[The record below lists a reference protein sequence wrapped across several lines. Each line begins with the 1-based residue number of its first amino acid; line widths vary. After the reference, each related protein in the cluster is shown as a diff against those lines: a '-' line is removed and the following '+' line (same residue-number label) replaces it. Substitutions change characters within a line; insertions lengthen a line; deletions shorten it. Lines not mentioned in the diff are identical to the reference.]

1 MTSPRFLVGIDL
13 GTTNTVVA
21 FCEIT
26 DNLEQSNVTLF
37 DIDQLIGPGEVVRKP
52 LLPSFRYH
60 PADGQISPSDLILP
74 WESVRTE
81 GDIDNVIVG
90 EWARELGAKVEGRQV
105 SSAKSWL
112 SHQAVDRRSEI
123 LPWAGAADVEK
134 VSPVTAS
141 ASYLNHIRQ
150 SWNYRHP
157 SNKLE
162 DQDVVVTVPASFD
175 ETARKL
181 TLEAAEQAGLGKI
194 VLLEEP
200 QAVCYDWY
208 ARHQHTASEELKT
221 LPLILVC
228 DVGGGTT
235 DLSLIEA
242 KFDSDELALDRI
254 GVGEHLMLG
263 GDNLD
268 LALAHLAE
276 QRFSQS
282 KKLNAANL
290 TKLIQQTRKAKEN
303 LLSANAPD
311 EVKIT
316 MLGSGSKLLGGTKS
330 VQLSK
335 QEVHQIALDGFFPL
349 SGFEEVP
356 DKRRSAVVEFGLPY
370 VADPAVSK
378 HIAEFL
384 TQHQQVSYAALNRA
398 NKLNLE
404 SNQDLESNQNL
415 ESNQYLEN
423 GEGTEKPA
431 IPVGLLLNGGVFNS
445 ELVTERITQLL
456 ENWKGTPITVLD
468 NPHPDWSVALG
479 AVAFGKARRGA
490 QLKIGGG
497 AARSYFLHLP
507 EKNKMGKA
515 LCLLAKGTE
524 EGHEIRLS
532 GRRFS
537 LTLGEPVKFNLLTS
551 THDSFGNTNSGSNA
565 SIQNGMMVDVDP
577 DIFAPLPPYISTLES
592 EGATLQANQKE
603 RVEVQLACQLTEVGT
618 LKMECVSTEDDSTE
632 NDSKRWKLEFE
643 VRNQQADDQE
653 NSSFHP
659 NLEECKTLISRIYSG
674 NKKSAEGKEIK
685 TLPKDLER
693 KLGKREEW
701 DFATLRQLFDAFS
714 QGRKRRRRSEQHE
727 KNWLRLAGFS
737 MRPGFGDPTD
747 SWRIEQIWSLYQ
759 QSIQFKNH
767 QGWTDWWVFWRRVAG
782 GLSQEQQE
790 TILADIAKYLHPG
803 AMKNPQSAKA
813 AQDMGYESMVRLS
826 ASLENLDVEDKV
838 LLATWYLSKA
848 MNHNQFEQAHWWA
861 LGRLASRTPLYGS
874 QHNAIPREQIEQ
886 WLPKLLELNWQKEQM
901 IAFAVVMMCRKTGDR
916 LFDVSDDYR
925 EQVRSKLKQ
934 SKVPESWISLV
945 EEVKE
950 LSESESKRVFGD
962 ALPSGLTL
970 ISS

>member
-1 MTSPRFLVGIDL
+1 MASPRFLVGIDL

-21 FCEIT
+21 YCEIT
-26 DNLEQSNVTLF
+26 DNLEQSEVSLF

-60 PADGQISPSDLILP
+60 PAVGQISPSDLTLP
-74 WESVRTE
+74 WENEPVS
-81 GDIDNVIVG
+81 GDISNVIVG

-112 SHQAVDRRSEI
+112 SHQAVDRSSDI
-123 LPWAGAADVEK
+123 LPWAGAQDVDK
-134 VSPVTAS
+134 VSPVIAS

-150 SWNYRHP
+150 AWNYRHP

-175 ETARKL
+175 EAARKL
-181 TLEAAEQAGLGKI
+181 TLEAAQLAGLKKI

-208 ARHQHTASEELKT
+208 ARHQQTAADELKE

-242 KFDSDELALDRI
+242 SFSSQDELALDRI

-276 QRFSQS
+276 SRFNQS
-282 KKLNAANL
+282 KKLTAASL

-303 LLSANAPD
+303 LLSASAPE

-330 VQLSK
+330 IGLSK

-349 SGFEEVP
+349 SDFSEVP

-378 HIAEFL
+378 HVAEFL
-384 TQHQQVSYAALNRA
+384 TQHQQVARAALGIEDD
-398 NKLNLE
+398 K
-404 SNQDLESNQNL
+404 QN
-415 ESNQYLEN
+415 
-423 GEGTEKPA
+423 A

-445 ELVTERITQLL
+445 ELVTERVTTLL
-456 ENWKGTPITVLD
+456 SDWRGAPVTVLD

-497 AARSYFLHLP
+497 AARSYFLHLQ

-537 LTLGEPVKFNLLTS
+537 LTLGEPVRFNLLTS
-551 THDSFGNTNSGSNA
+551 THDTLTNNTA
-565 SIQNGMMVDVDP
+565 IQNGVMVDVDP
-577 DIFAPLPPYISTLES
+577 DLFAPLPPYITTLEG
-592 EGATLQANQKE
+592 EGAELQANQKE

-618 LKMECVSTEDDSTE
+618 LKMECVSAED
-632 NDSKRWKLEFE
+632 DSKRWELEFE
-643 VRNQQADDQE
+643 VRNKQTDDSEQVKL
-653 NSSFHP
+653 HP
-659 NLEECKTLISRIYSG
+659 KLNECKELIARLYSG
-674 NKKSAEGKEIK
+674 NKKSAESKEIK
-685 TLPKDLER
+685 TLAKDLEK
-693 KLGKREEW
+693 KLGKRDEW
-701 DFATLRQLFDAFS
+701 DFTTLRQLFDTFA

-727 KNWLRLAGFS
+727 KNWLRLAGFAL
-737 MRPGFGDPTD
+737 RPGFGDPTD
-747 SWRIEQIWSLYQ
+747 SWRIEQVWGLYQ
-759 QSIQFKNH
+759 QNIQFKNH
-767 QGWTDWWVFWRRVAG
+767 QGWTDWWVFWRRIAG

-826 ASLENLDVEDKV
+826 ASLEHLEVEDKV
-838 LLATWYLSKA
+838 LLATWFLSKA
-848 MNHNQFEQAHWWA
+848 INHNQFEQAHWWA
-861 LGRLASRTPLYGS
+861 MGRLASRTPLYGS
-874 QHNAIPREQIEQ
+874 QHNVIPREQAEQ
-886 WLPKLLELNWQKEQM
+886 WLPKLLEQNWQKEPM
-901 IAFAVVMMCRKTGDR
+901 IAFAAVMICRKTGDR
-916 LFDVSDDYR
+916 LFDISDDYR
-925 EQVRSKLKQ
+925 EQVLAKLKQ
-934 SKVPESWISLV
+934 SKVPESWVSLV

-950 LSESESKRVFGD
+950 LSESESKRIFGD

-970 ISS
+970 VNN

>member
-1 MTSPRFLVGIDL
+1 MASPRFLVGIDL

-21 FCEIT
+21 YCEIT
-26 DNLEQSNVTLF
+26 DNLEQSEVSLF

-60 PADGQISPSDLILP
+60 PAQGQISPSDLTLP
-74 WESVRTE
+74 WENQPVS
-81 GDIDNVIVG
+81 GDINNVIVG

-112 SHQAVDRRSEI
+112 SHQAVDRSSDI
-123 LPWAGAADVEK
+123 LPWAGAQDVDK
-134 VSPVTAS
+134 VSPVIAS

-150 SWNYRHP
+150 AWNYRHP

-181 TLEAAEQAGLGKI
+181 TLEAADLAGLKKI

-208 ARHQHTASEELKT
+208 ARHQQTAADELKD

-242 KFDSDELALDRI
+242 KFKQSNGSESELALDRI

-276 QRFSQS
+276 SRFNQN
-282 KKLNAANL
+282 KKLTAASL

-303 LLSANAPD
+303 LLSSNAPE

-330 VQLSK
+330 IALSK

-349 SGFEEVP
+349 SEFNEVP

-378 HIAEFL
+378 HVADFL
-384 TQHQQVSYAALNRA
+384 TQHQQVSRSALGIEDE
-398 NKLNLE
+398 K
-404 SNQDLESNQNL
+404 QN
-415 ESNQYLEN
+415 
-423 GEGTEKPA
+423 A

-445 ELVTERITQLL
+445 DLVTERVTTLL
-456 ENWKGTPITVLD
+456 SDWRGAPVTVLD

-497 AARSYFLHLP
+497 AARSYFLHLQ

-537 LTLGEPVKFNLLTS
+537 LTLGEPVRFNLLTS
-551 THDSFGNTNSGSNA
+551 THDTLTNNTA
-565 SIQNGMMVDVDP
+565 IQNGVMVDVDP
-577 DIFAPLPPYISTLES
+577 DLFVPLPPYITTLEG
-592 EGATLQANQKE
+592 EGAELHANQKE

-618 LKMECVSTEDDSTE
+618 LKMECVSAEDDT
-632 NDSKRWKLEFE
+632 KRWALEFE
-643 VRNQQADDQE
+643 VRNKQADDNEDVQL
-653 NSSFHP
+653 HP
-659 NLEECKTLISRIYSG
+659 KLNECKELVARLYSG
-674 NKKSAEGKEIK
+674 NKKSADSKEIK
-685 TLPKDLER
+685 TLAKDLEK
-693 KLGKREEW
+693 KLGKRDEW
-701 DFATLRQLFDAFS
+701 DFTTLRQLFDAFA

-727 KNWLRLAGFS
+727 KNWLRLAGFAL
-737 MRPGFGDPTD
+737 RPGFGDPTD
-747 SWRIEQIWSLYQ
+747 SWRIEQIWGLYQ
-759 QSIQFKNH
+759 QNIQFKNH
-767 QGWTDWWVFWRRVAG
+767 QGWTDWWVFWRRIAG
-782 GLSQEQQE
+782 GLNQEQQE

-826 ASLENLDVEDKV
+826 ASLENLEVEDKV
-838 LLATWYLSKA
+838 LLATWFLSKA
-848 MNHNQFEQAHWWA
+848 INHNQFQQAHWWA
-861 LGRLASRTPLYGS
+861 MGRLASRTPLYGS
-874 QHNAIPREQIEQ
+874 QHSVIPREQAEQ
-886 WLPKLLELNWQKEQM
+886 WLPKLLEQNWQKEPM
-901 IAFAVVMMCRKTGDR
+901 IAFAAVMICRKTGDR
-916 LFDVSDDYR
+916 LFDISDDYR
-925 EQVRSKLKQ
+925 EKVLAKLKQ
-934 SKVPESWISLV
+934 SKVPESWVSLV

-950 LSESESKRVFGD
+950 LSDSESKRVFGD

-970 ISS
+970 VHH

>member
-1 MTSPRFLVGIDL
+1 MASPRFLVGIDL

-21 FCEIT
+21 YCEIT
-26 DNLEQSNVTLF
+26 DNLEQSEVSLF

-60 PADGQISPSDLILP
+60 PAVGQISPSDLTLP
-74 WESVRTE
+74 WDNEPVA
-81 GDIDNVIVG
+81 GDINNVIVG

-112 SHQAVDRRSEI
+112 SHQAVDRNSDI
-123 LPWAGAADVEK
+123 LPWAGAQDVDK
-134 VSPVTAS
+134 VSPVIAS

-150 SWNYRHP
+150 AWNYRHP

-181 TLEAAEQAGLGKI
+181 TLEAAELAGLKKI

-208 ARHQHTASEELKT
+208 ARHQQTAADELKD

-228 DVGGGTT
+228 DLGGGTT

-242 KFDSDELALDRI
+242 KFTHDDLALDRI

-276 QRFSQS
+276 SRFNQN
-282 KKLNAANL
+282 KKLTAASL

-303 LLSANAPD
+303 LLSASAPD

-330 VQLSK
+330 IALSK

-349 SGFEEVP
+349 SDFSEVP

-378 HIAEFL
+378 HVAEFL
-384 TQHQQVSYAALNRA
+384 TQHQQVSRAALGIEDD
-398 NKLNLE
+398 K
-404 SNQDLESNQNL
+404 QN
-415 ESNQYLEN
+415 
-423 GEGTEKPA
+423 A

-445 ELVTERITQLL
+445 DLVTERVTTLL
-456 ENWKGTPITVLD
+456 TDWRGAPVTVLD

-497 AARSYFLHLP
+497 AARSYFLHLQ

-537 LTLGEPVKFNLLTS
+537 LTLGEPVRFNLLTS
-551 THDSFGNTNSGSNA
+551 THDTLTNNTA
-565 SIQNGMMVDVDP
+565 IQNGVMVDVDP
-577 DIFAPLPPYISTLES
+577 DLFAPLPPYITTLEG
-592 EGATLQANQKE
+592 EGAELQANQKE

-618 LKMECVSTEDDSTE
+618 LKMECVSAEDDK
-632 NDSKRWKLEFE
+632 KRWELEFE
-643 VRNQQADDQE
+643 VRNKQADDGEEIQL
-653 NSSFHP
+653 HP
-659 NLEECKTLISRIYSG
+659 RLNECKELIARLYSG

-685 TLPKDLER
+685 TLAKDLEK
-693 KLGKREEW
+693 KLGKRDEW
-701 DFATLRQLFDAFS
+701 DFTTLRQLFDTFA

-727 KNWLRLAGFS
+727 KNWLRLAGFAL
-737 MRPGFGDPTD
+737 RPGFGDPTD
-747 SWRIEQIWSLYQ
+747 SWRIEQVWGLYQ
-759 QSIQFKNH
+759 QNIQFKNH
-767 QGWTDWWVFWRRVAG
+767 QGWTDWWVFWRRIAG

-813 AQDMGYESMVRLS
+813 AQEMGYESMVRLS
-826 ASLENLDVEDKV
+826 ASLEHLEVEDKV
-838 LLATWYLSKA
+838 LLATWFLSKA
-848 MNHNQFEQAHWWA
+848 INQNQFEQAHWWA
-861 LGRLASRTPLYGS
+861 MGRLASRTPLYGS
-874 QHNAIPREQIEQ
+874 QHNVIPREQAEQ
-886 WLPKLLELNWQKEQM
+886 WLPKLLEQNWLKEPM
-901 IAFAVVMMCRKTGDR
+901 IAFAAVMICRKTGDR
-916 LFDVSDDYR
+916 LFDISDDYR
-925 EQVRSKLKQ
+925 EQVLTKLKQ
-934 SKVPESWISLV
+934 SKVPESWVSLV

-970 ISS
+970 VHH

>member
-1 MTSPRFLVGIDL
+1 MASPRFLVGIDL

-21 FCEIT
+21 YCEIT
-26 DNLEQSNVTLF
+26 DNLEQSEVSLF

-60 PADGQISPSDLILP
+60 PAVGQISPSDLTLP
-74 WESVRTE
+74 WDNEPVA
-81 GDIDNVIVG
+81 GDINNVIVG

-112 SHQAVDRRSEI
+112 SHQAVDRNSDI
-123 LPWAGAADVEK
+123 LPWAGAQDVDK
-134 VSPVTAS
+134 VSPVIAS

-150 SWNYRHP
+150 AWNYRHP

-181 TLEAAEQAGLGKI
+181 TLEAAELAGLKKI

-208 ARHQHTASEELKT
+208 ARHQQTAADELKD

-242 KFDSDELALDRI
+242 KFTHDDLALDRI

-276 QRFSQS
+276 SRFSQN
-282 KKLNAANL
+282 KKLTAASL

-303 LLSANAPD
+303 LLSTSAPD

-330 VQLSK
+330 IALSK

-349 SGFEEVP
+349 SDFSEVP

-378 HIAEFL
+378 HVAEFL
-384 TQHQQVSYAALNRA
+384 TQHQQVSRAALGIEDD
-398 NKLNLE
+398 K
-404 SNQDLESNQNL
+404 QN
-415 ESNQYLEN
+415 
-423 GEGTEKPA
+423 A

-445 ELVTERITQLL
+445 DLVTERVTTLL
-456 ENWKGTPITVLD
+456 SDWRGAPVTVLD

-497 AARSYFLHLP
+497 AARSYFLHLQ

-537 LTLGEPVKFNLLTS
+537 LTLGEPVRFNLLTS
-551 THDSFGNTNSGSNA
+551 THDTLTNNTA
-565 SIQNGMMVDVDP
+565 IQNGVMIDVDP
-577 DIFAPLPPYISTLES
+577 DLFAPLPPYITTLEG
-592 EGATLQANQKE
+592 EGAELQANQKE

-618 LKMECVSTEDDSTE
+618 LKMECVSAEDDK
-632 NDSKRWKLEFE
+632 KRWELEFE
-643 VRNQQADDQE
+643 VRNKQADDGEEIQL
-653 NSSFHP
+653 HP
-659 NLEECKTLISRIYSG
+659 RLNECKELIARLYSG
-674 NKKSAEGKEIK
+674 NKKSAEGNEIK
-685 TLPKDLER
+685 TLAKDLEK
-693 KLGKREEW
+693 KLGKRDEW
-701 DFATLRQLFDAFS
+701 DFTTLRQLFDTFA

-727 KNWLRLAGFS
+727 KNWLRLAGFAL
-737 MRPGFGDPTD
+737 RPGFGDPTD
-747 SWRIEQIWSLYQ
+747 SWRIEQVWGLYQ
-759 QSIQFKNH
+759 QNIQFKNH
-767 QGWTDWWVFWRRVAG
+767 QGWTDWWVFWRRIAG

-813 AQDMGYESMVRLS
+813 AQEMGYESMVRLS
-826 ASLENLDVEDKV
+826 ASLEHLEVEDKV
-838 LLATWYLSKA
+838 LLATWFLSKA
-848 MNHNQFEQAHWWA
+848 INQNQFEQAHWWA
-861 LGRLASRTPLYGS
+861 MGRLASRTPLYGS
-874 QHNAIPREQIEQ
+874 QHNVIPREQAEQ
-886 WLPKLLELNWQKEQM
+886 WLPKLLEQNWLKEPM
-901 IAFAVVMMCRKTGDR
+901 IAFAAVMICRKTGDR
-916 LFDVSDDYR
+916 LFDISDDYR
-925 EQVRSKLKQ
+925 EQVLTKLKQ
-934 SKVPESWISLV
+934 SKVPESWVSLV

-970 ISS
+970 VHH

>member
-1 MTSPRFLVGIDL
+1 MASPRFLVGIDL

-26 DNLEQSNVTLF
+26 DDLQQSKVSLF

-60 PADGQISPSDLILP
+60 PAEGQISPNDLTLP
-74 WESVRTE
+74 WDNQPVE
-81 GDIDNVIVG
+81 GDIKHLIVG

-112 SHQAVDRRSEI
+112 SHQAVDRNSDI
-123 LPWAGAADVEK
+123 LPWAGASDVDK
-134 VSPVTAS
+134 VSPVIAS

-150 SWNYRHP
+150 AWNYRNP

-162 DQDVVVTVPASFD
+162 DQEVVVTVPASFD

-181 TLEAAEQAGLGKI
+181 TLEAAQLAGLHKI

-208 ARHQHTASEELKT
+208 ARHQQTAADELKD

-242 KFDSDELALDRI
+242 KFNQDELALDRI

-276 QRFSQS
+276 SRFSQS
-282 KKLNAANL
+282 KKLNAASL
-290 TKLIQQTRKAKEN
+290 TKLIQQTRKAKEQ
-303 LLSANAPD
+303 LLSSGAPD

-330 VQLSK
+330 IGLTK

-349 SGFEEVP
+349 SDFSQTP

-378 HIAEFL
+378 HVAEFL
-384 TQHQQVSYAALNRA
+384 GLHQQVSYAALGQ
-398 NKLNLE
+398 E
-404 SNQDLESNQNL
+404 DTS
-415 ESNQYLEN
+415 
-423 GEGTEKPA
+423 KPA
-431 IPVGLLLNGGVFNS
+431 IPVGILLNGGVFNS
-445 ELVTERITQLL
+445 DLVTERVTQLL
-456 ENWKGTPITVLD
+456 GNWRGAPVTVLD

-497 AARSYFLHLP
+497 AARSYFLHLQ

-537 LTLGEPVKFNLLTS
+537 LTLGEPVRFNLLTS
-551 THDSFGNTNSGSNA
+551 THDTLTNDA
-565 SIQNGMMVDVDP
+565 QIQNGVIVDVDP
-577 DIFAPLPPYISTLES
+577 DIFAPLPPYISTLEG
-592 EGATLQANQKE
+592 EGAELQANQKE

-618 LKMECVSTEDDSTE
+618 LKMECVSVDD
-632 NDSKRWKLEFE
+632 DAKRWALEFE
-643 VRNQQADDQE
+643 VRNQKAEQSEEEMLSPRLA
-653 NSSFHP
+653 
-659 NLEECKTLISRIYSG
+659 ECKELITRIYSG
-674 NKKSAEGKEIK
+674 NKKSADSKEIK
-685 TLPKDLER
+685 TLAKDLEK
-693 KLGKREEW
+693 KLGKRDEW
-701 DFATLRQLFDAFS
+701 DFATLRHLFDAFA

-737 MRPGFGDPTD
+737 LRPGFGDATD
-747 SWRIEQIWSLYQ
+747 SWRIEQVWGLYQ
-759 QSIQFKNH
+759 QNIQFKNH
-767 QGWTDWWVFWRRVAG
+767 QGWTDWWVFWRRIAG
-782 GLSQEQQE
+782 GLNQEQQE

-813 AQDMGYESMVRLS
+813 AQEMGYESMVRLA
-826 ASLENLDVEDKV
+826 ASLEHLEVEDKV
-838 LLATWYLSKA
+838 LLSSWFLNKA
-848 MNHNQFEQAHWWA
+848 LNSNQFEQAHWWA

-874 QHNAIPREQIEQ
+874 QHNVIPREQAEQ
-886 WLPKLLELNWQKEQM
+886 WLPKLLDKNWQKEPM
-901 IAFAVVMMCRKTGDR
+901 IAFAAVMICRKTGDR
-916 LFDVSDDYR
+916 LFDISDEYR
-925 EQVRSKLKQ
+925 VQVLEKLKQ
-934 SKVPESWISLV
+934 SKVSPSWITLV
-945 EEVKE
+945 EEVSE

-970 ISS
+970 VNH

>member
-1 MTSPRFLVGIDL
+1 MASPRFLVGIDL

-21 FCEIT
+21 YCEIT
-26 DNLEQSNVTLF
+26 DNLEQSEVSLF

-60 PADGQISPSDLILP
+60 PAVGQISPSDLTLP
-74 WESVRTE
+74 WENEPVS
-81 GDIDNVIVG
+81 GDISNVIVG

-112 SHQAVDRRSEI
+112 SHQAVDRSSDI
-123 LPWAGAADVEK
+123 LPWAGAQDVDK
-134 VSPVTAS
+134 VSPVIAS

-150 SWNYRHP
+150 AWNYRHP

-181 TLEAAEQAGLGKI
+181 TLEAAELAGLKKI

-208 ARHQHTASEELKT
+208 ARHQQTAADELKE

-242 KFDSDELALDRI
+242 SFSSQNELALDRI

-276 QRFSQS
+276 SRLSQNKGEQS
-282 KKLNAANL
+282 KKLTAASL

-303 LLSANAPD
+303 LLSASAPE

-330 VQLSK
+330 IGLSK

-349 SGFEEVP
+349 SDFSEVP

-378 HIAEFL
+378 HVAEFL
-384 TQHQQVSYAALNRA
+384 TQHQQVSRAALGIEDD
-398 NKLNLE
+398 K
-404 SNQDLESNQNL
+404 QN
-415 ESNQYLEN
+415 
-423 GEGTEKPA
+423 A

-445 ELVTERITQLL
+445 ELVTERVTTLL
-456 ENWKGTPITVLD
+456 SDWRGAPVTVLD

-497 AARSYFLHLP
+497 AARSYFLHLQ

-537 LTLGEPVKFNLLTS
+537 LTLGEPVRFNLLTS
-551 THDSFGNTNSGSNA
+551 THDTLTNNTA
-565 SIQNGMMVDVDP
+565 IQNGVMVDVDP
-577 DIFAPLPPYISTLES
+577 DLFAPLPPYITTLEG
-592 EGATLQANQKE
+592 EGAELQANQKE

-618 LKMECVSTEDDSTE
+618 LKMECVSAED
-632 NDSKRWKLEFE
+632 DSKRWELEFE
-643 VRNQQADDQE
+643 VRNKQTDDSEQVKL
-653 NSSFHP
+653 HP
-659 NLEECKTLISRIYSG
+659 KLNECKELIARLYSG
-674 NKKSAEGKEIK
+674 NKKSAESKEIK
-685 TLPKDLER
+685 TLAKDLEK
-693 KLGKREEW
+693 KLGKRDEW
-701 DFATLRQLFDAFS
+701 DFTTLRQLFDTFA

-727 KNWLRLAGFS
+727 KNWLRLAGFAL
-737 MRPGFGDPTD
+737 RPGFGDPTD
-747 SWRIEQIWSLYQ
+747 SWRIEQVWGLYQ
-759 QSIQFKNH
+759 QNIQFKNH
-767 QGWTDWWVFWRRVAG
+767 QGWTDWWVFWRRIAG

-813 AQDMGYESMVRLS
+813 AQDMGYESMVRLA
-826 ASLENLDVEDKV
+826 ASLEHLEVEDKV
-838 LLATWYLSKA
+838 LLATWFLSKA
-848 MNHNQFEQAHWWA
+848 INHNQFEQAHWWA
-861 LGRLASRTPLYGS
+861 MGRLASRTPLYGS
-874 QHNAIPREQIEQ
+874 QHNVIPREQAEQ
-886 WLPKLLELNWQKEQM
+886 WLPKLLEQNWQKEPM
-901 IAFAVVMMCRKTGDR
+901 IAFAAVMICRKTGDR
-916 LFDVSDDYR
+916 LFDISDDYR
-925 EQVRSKLKQ
+925 EQVLAKLKQ
-934 SKVPESWISLV
+934 SKVPESWVSLV

-950 LSESESKRVFGD
+950 LSESESKRIFGD

-970 ISS
+970 VNN

>member
-1 MTSPRFLVGIDL
+1 MASPRFLVGIDL

-21 FCEIT
+21 YCEIT
-26 DNLEQSNVTLF
+26 DNLEQSEVSLF

-60 PADGQISPSDLILP
+60 PAVGQISPSDLTLP
-74 WESVRTE
+74 WENEPVS
-81 GDIDNVIVG
+81 GDISNVIVG

-112 SHQAVDRRSEI
+112 SHQAVDRSSDI
-123 LPWAGAADVEK
+123 LPWAGAQDVDK
-134 VSPVTAS
+134 VSPVIAS
-141 ASYLNHIRQ
+141 ASYLNHVRQ
-150 SWNYRHP
+150 AWNYRHP

-181 TLEAAEQAGLGKI
+181 TLEAAELAGLKKI

-208 ARHQHTASEELKT
+208 ARHQQTAADELKE

-242 KFDSDELALDRI
+242 KYHNDELALDRI

-276 QRFSQS
+276 SRFNQS
-282 KKLNAANL
+282 KKLTAASL
-290 TKLIQQTRKAKEN
+290 TKLIQQTRKAKED
-303 LLSANAPD
+303 LLSVSAPD

-330 VQLSK
+330 IGLSK

-349 SGFEEVP
+349 SDFSEVP
-356 DKRRSAVVEFGLPY
+356 DKRRSAMVEFGLPY

-378 HIAEFL
+378 HVAEFL
-384 TQHQQVSYAALNRA
+384 NQHQQVSYSALG
-398 NKLNLE
+398 LE
-404 SNQDLESNQNL
+404 DTS
-415 ESNQYLEN
+415 
-423 GEGTEKPA
+423 TPA
-431 IPVGLLLNGGVFNS
+431 VPVGLLLNGGVFNS
-445 ELVTERITQLL
+445 ELVTERVTTLL
-456 ENWKGTPITVLD
+456 GNWRGAPVTVLD

-497 AARSYFLHLP
+497 AARSYFLHLQ

-515 LCLLAKGTE
+515 LCLLAKGTD

-537 LTLGEPVKFNLLTS
+537 LTLGEPVRFNLLTS
-551 THDSFGNTNSGSNA
+551 THDTLTHNTE
-565 SIQNGMMVDVDP
+565 IQNGVMVEVDP
-577 DIFAPLPPYISTLES
+577 DIFSPLPPYISTLES
-592 EGATLQANQKE
+592 EGTDLQANQKE

-618 LKMECVSTEDDSTE
+618 LKMECVSVEDD
-632 NDSKRWKLEFE
+632 NKRWELEFE
-643 VRNQQADDQE
+643 VRNQQADETEQE
-653 NSSFHP
+653 QLHP
-659 NLEECKTLISRIYSG
+659 RLTESKELISRLYSG
-674 NKKSAEGKEIK
+674 NKKSADAKEIK
-685 TLPKDLER
+685 TLAKDLER
-693 KLGKREEW
+693 KLGKRDDW
-701 DFATLRQLFDAFS
+701 DFTTLRHLFDAFA
-714 QGRKRRRRSEQHE
+714 QGRKRRRRSEAHE

-737 MRPGFGDPTD
+737 LRPGFGDATD
-747 SWRIEQIWSLYQ
+747 SWRIEQVWGLYQ
-759 QSIQFKNH
+759 QGIQFKNH
-767 QGWTDWWVFWRRVAG
+767 QGWTDWWVFWRRIAG

-790 TILADIAKYLHPG
+790 TLLADIAKYLHPG

-826 ASLENLDVEDKV
+826 ASLEHLEVEDKV
-838 LLATWYLSKA
+838 LLASWFLSKA
-848 MNHNQFEQAHWWA
+848 INHNQFEQAHWWA

-874 QHNAIPREQIEQ
+874 QHSVIPREQAEQ
-886 WLPKLLELNWQKEQM
+886 WLPKLLEQNWLKEPM
-901 IAFAVVMMCRKTGDR
+901 IAFAAVMICRKTGDR
-916 LFDVSDDYR
+916 LFDISDDYR
-925 EQVRSKLKQ
+925 EQVLTKLKQ
-934 SKVPESWISLV
+934 SKVPESWVSLV

-970 ISS
+970 VHN

>member
-1 MTSPRFLVGIDL
+1 MASPSFLVGIDL

-21 FCEIT
+21 YCEIT
-26 DNLEQSNVTLF
+26 DNLEQSEVSLF
-37 DIDQLIGPGEVVRKP
+37 EIDQLIGPGEVVRKP

-60 PADGQISPSDLILP
+60 PAPGQISPSDLTLP
-74 WESVRTE
+74 WEIQPVS
-81 GDIDNVIVG
+81 GDIKNVIVG

-112 SHQAVDRRSEI
+112 SHQAVDRSSDI
-123 LPWAGAADVEK
+123 LPWAGAHDVDK
-134 VSPVTAS
+134 VSPVIAS

-150 SWNYRHP
+150 AWNYRHP

-181 TLEAAEQAGLGKI
+181 TLEAAELAGLNKI

-208 ARHQHTASEELKT
+208 ARHQQTAADELRE

-242 KFDSDELALDRI
+242 KFKNDELALDRI

-276 QRFSQS
+276 SRFNQN
-282 KKLNAANL
+282 KKLTAASL

-303 LLSANAPD
+303 LLSSNAPE

-330 VQLSK
+330 IGLSK

-349 SGFEEVP
+349 SEFNEVP

-378 HIAEFL
+378 HVAEFL
-384 TQHQQVSYAALNRA
+384 SQHQQVSRAALGIA
-398 NKLNLE
+398 DDK
-404 SNQDLESNQNL
+404 QN
-415 ESNQYLEN
+415 
-423 GEGTEKPA
+423 A

-445 ELVTERITQLL
+445 DLVTDRVTTLL
-456 ENWKGTPITVLD
+456 SDWRGAPITVLD

-497 AARSYFLHLP
+497 AARSYFLHLQ

-537 LTLGEPVKFNLLTS
+537 LTLGEPVRFNLLTS
-551 THDSFGNTNSGSNA
+551 THDTLTNNTA
-565 SIQNGMMVDVDP
+565 IQNGVMVDVDP
-577 DIFAPLPPYISTLES
+577 DLFVPLPPYITTLEG
-592 EGATLQANQKE
+592 EGAELHANQKE

-618 LKMECVSTEDDSTE
+618 LKMECVSAED
-632 NDSKRWKLEFE
+632 DSKRWGLEFE
-643 VRNQQADDQE
+643 VRNKQADDNEEVQL
-653 NSSFHP
+653 HP
-659 NLEECKTLISRIYSG
+659 KLNECKELIARLYSG
-674 NKKSAEGKEIK
+674 NKKSADSKEIK
-685 TLPKDLER
+685 TLAKDLEK
-693 KLGKREEW
+693 KLGKRDEW
-701 DFATLRQLFDAFS
+701 DFTTLRQLFDAFA
-714 QGRKRRRRSEQHE
+714 QGRKRRRRSEPHE

-737 MRPGFGDPTD
+737 LRPGFGDPTD
-747 SWRIEQIWSLYQ
+747 SWRIEQVWGLYQ
-759 QSIQFKNH
+759 QNIQFKNH
-767 QGWTDWWVFWRRVAG
+767 QGWTDWWVFWRRIAG

-826 ASLENLDVEDKV
+826 ASLEHLEVEDKV
-838 LLATWYLSKA
+838 LLATWFLSKA
-848 MNHNQFEQAHWWA
+848 VNHNQFQQAHWWA
-861 LGRLASRTPLYGS
+861 MGRLASRTPLYGS
-874 QHNAIPREQIEQ
+874 QHNVIPREQAEQ
-886 WLPKLLELNWQKEQM
+886 WLPKLLEQNWQKEPM
-901 IAFAVVMMCRKTGDR
+901 IAFAAVMICRKTGDR
-916 LFDVSDDYR
+916 LFDISDDYR
-925 EQVRSKLKQ
+925 KQVLNKLKQ
-934 SKVPESWISLV
+934 SKVPDSWVSLV

-962 ALPSGLTL
+962 ALPSGLSL
-970 ISS
+970 VHH

>member
-1 MTSPRFLVGIDL
+1 MASPRFLVGIDL

-21 FCEIT
+21 YCEIT
-26 DNLEQSNVTLF
+26 DNLEQSEVSLF

-60 PADGQISPSDLILP
+60 PAVGQISPSDLTLP
-74 WESVRTE
+74 WENEPVS
-81 GDIDNVIVG
+81 GDISNVIVG

-112 SHQAVDRRSEI
+112 SHQAVDRSSDI
-123 LPWAGAADVEK
+123 LPWAGAQDVDK
-134 VSPVTAS
+134 VSPVIAS

-150 SWNYRHP
+150 AWNYRHP

-181 TLEAAEQAGLGKI
+181 TLEAAQLAGLKKI

-208 ARHQHTASEELKT
+208 ARHQQTAADELKE

-242 KFDSDELALDRI
+242 SFSSQDELALDRI

-276 QRFSQS
+276 SRFNQS
-282 KKLNAANL
+282 KKLTAASL

-303 LLSANAPD
+303 LLSASAPE

-330 VQLSK
+330 IGLSK

-349 SGFEEVP
+349 SDFSEVP

-378 HIAEFL
+378 HVAEFL
-384 TQHQQVSYAALNRA
+384 TQHQQVARAALGIEDD
-398 NKLNLE
+398 K
-404 SNQDLESNQNL
+404 QN
-415 ESNQYLEN
+415 
-423 GEGTEKPA
+423 A

-445 ELVTERITQLL
+445 ELVTERVTTLL
-456 ENWKGTPITVLD
+456 SDWRGAPVTVLD

-497 AARSYFLHLP
+497 AARSYFLHLQ

-537 LTLGEPVKFNLLTS
+537 LTLGEPVRFNLLTS
-551 THDSFGNTNSGSNA
+551 THDTLTNNTA
-565 SIQNGMMVDVDP
+565 IQNGVMVDVDP
-577 DIFAPLPPYISTLES
+577 DLFAPLPPYITTLEG
-592 EGATLQANQKE
+592 EGAELQANQKE

-618 LKMECVSTEDDSTE
+618 LKMECVSAED
-632 NDSKRWKLEFE
+632 DSKRWELEFE
-643 VRNQQADDQE
+643 VRNKQADDSEQVKL
-653 NSSFHP
+653 HP
-659 NLEECKTLISRIYSG
+659 KLNECKELIARLYSG
-674 NKKSAEGKEIK
+674 NKKSAESKEIK
-685 TLPKDLER
+685 TLAKDLEK
-693 KLGKREEW
+693 KLGKRDEW
-701 DFATLRQLFDAFS
+701 DFTTLRQLFDTFA

-727 KNWLRLAGFS
+727 KNWLRLAGFAL
-737 MRPGFGDPTD
+737 RPGFGDPTD
-747 SWRIEQIWSLYQ
+747 SWRIEQVWGLYQ
-759 QSIQFKNH
+759 QNIQFKNH
-767 QGWTDWWVFWRRVAG
+767 QGWTDWWVFWRRIAG

-803 AMKNPQSAKA
+803 AMKNPQSAKT
-813 AQDMGYESMVRLS
+813 AQDMGYESMVRLA
-826 ASLENLDVEDKV
+826 ASLEHLEVEDKV
-838 LLATWYLSKA
+838 LLATWFLSKA
-848 MNHNQFEQAHWWA
+848 INHNQFEQAHWWA
-861 LGRLASRTPLYGS
+861 MGRLASRTPLYGS
-874 QHNAIPREQIEQ
+874 QHNVIPREQAEQ
-886 WLPKLLELNWQKEQM
+886 WLPKLLEQNWQKEPM
-901 IAFAVVMMCRKTGDR
+901 IAFAAVMICRKTGDR
-916 LFDVSDDYR
+916 LFDISDDYR
-925 EQVRSKLKQ
+925 EQVLAKLKQ
-934 SKVPESWISLV
+934 SKVPESWVSLV

-950 LSESESKRVFGD
+950 LSESESKRIFGD

-970 ISS
+970 VNN

>member
-1 MTSPRFLVGIDL
+1 MASPRFLVGIDL

-21 FCEIT
+21 YCEIT
-26 DNLEQSNVTLF
+26 DNLEQSKVSLF

-60 PADGQISPSDLILP
+60 PAQGQISSSDLTLP
-74 WESVRTE
+74 WESQPVS
-81 GDIDNVIVG
+81 GDIKNVIVG

-112 SHQAVDRRSEI
+112 SHQAVDRSSDI
-123 LPWAGAADVEK
+123 LPWAGAQDVDK
-134 VSPVTAS
+134 VSPVIAS

-150 SWNYRHP
+150 AWNYRHP

-181 TLEAAEQAGLGKI
+181 TLEAAKLAGLNKI

-208 ARHQHTASEELKT
+208 ARHQQTAADELKD

-242 KFDSDELALDRI
+242 KFKQNNGSESELALDRI

-276 QRFSQS
+276 SRFNQN
-282 KKLNAANL
+282 KKLTAASL

-303 LLSANAPD
+303 LLSSNAPE

-330 VQLSK
+330 IALSK

-349 SGFEEVP
+349 SEFNEVP

-378 HIAEFL
+378 HVAEFL
-384 TQHQQVSYAALNRA
+384 TQHQQVSRSALGIEDE
-398 NKLNLE
+398 K
-404 SNQDLESNQNL
+404 QN
-415 ESNQYLEN
+415 
-423 GEGTEKPA
+423 A

-445 ELVTERITQLL
+445 DLVTERVTTLL
-456 ENWKGTPITVLD
+456 SDWRGAPVTVLD

-497 AARSYFLHLP
+497 AARSYFLHLQ

-537 LTLGEPVKFNLLTS
+537 LTLGEPVRFNLLTS
-551 THDSFGNTNSGSNA
+551 THDTLTNNTA
-565 SIQNGMMVDVDP
+565 IQNGVMVDVDP
-577 DIFAPLPPYISTLES
+577 DLFVPLPPYITTLEG
-592 EGATLQANQKE
+592 EGAELHANQKE

-618 LKMECVSTEDDSTE
+618 LKMECVSAEDDT
-632 NDSKRWKLEFE
+632 KRWALEFE
-643 VRNQQADDQE
+643 VRNKQADDNEDVQL
-653 NSSFHP
+653 HP
-659 NLEECKTLISRIYSG
+659 KLNECKELVARLYSG
-674 NKKSAEGKEIK
+674 NKKSADSKEIK
-685 TLPKDLER
+685 TLAKDLEK
-693 KLGKREEW
+693 KLGKRDEW
-701 DFATLRQLFDAFS
+701 DFTTLRQLFDVFA

-727 KNWLRLAGFS
+727 KNWLRLAGFAL
-737 MRPGFGDPTD
+737 RPGFGDPTD
-747 SWRIEQIWSLYQ
+747 SWRIEQIWGLYQ
-759 QSIQFKNH
+759 QNIQFKNH
-767 QGWTDWWVFWRRVAG
+767 QGWTDWWVFWRRIAG
-782 GLSQEQQE
+782 GLNQEQQE

-826 ASLENLDVEDKV
+826 ASLENLEVEDKV
-838 LLATWYLSKA
+838 LLATWFLSKA
-848 MNHNQFEQAHWWA
+848 INHNQFQQAHWWA
-861 LGRLASRTPLYGS
+861 MGRLASRTPLYGS
-874 QHNAIPREQIEQ
+874 QHSVIPREQAEQ
-886 WLPKLLELNWQKEQM
+886 WLPKLLEQNWQKEPM
-901 IAFAVVMMCRKTGDR
+901 IAFAAVMICRKTGDR
-916 LFDVSDDYR
+916 LFDISDDYR
-925 EQVRSKLKQ
+925 EQVLAKLKQ
-934 SKVPESWISLV
+934 SKVPESWVSLV

-950 LSESESKRVFGD
+950 LSDSESKRVFGD

-970 ISS
+970 VHH

>member
-1 MTSPRFLVGIDL
+1 MASPRFLVGIDL

-21 FCEIT
+21 YCEIT
-26 DNLEQSNVTLF
+26 DNLEQSEVSLF

-60 PADGQISPSDLILP
+60 PAVGQISPSDLTLP
-74 WESVRTE
+74 WDNEPVA
-81 GDIDNVIVG
+81 GDINNVIVG

-112 SHQAVDRRSEI
+112 SHQAVDRNSDI
-123 LPWAGAADVEK
+123 LPWAGAQDVDK
-134 VSPVTAS
+134 VSPVIAS

-150 SWNYRHP
+150 AWNYRHP

-181 TLEAAEQAGLGKI
+181 TLEAAELAGLKKI

-208 ARHQHTASEELKT
+208 ARHQQTAADELKD

-242 KFDSDELALDRI
+242 KFTNSDLALDRI

-276 QRFSQS
+276 SRFNQN
-282 KKLNAANL
+282 KKLTAASL

-303 LLSANAPD
+303 LLSASAPD

-330 VQLSK
+330 IALSK

-349 SGFEEVP
+349 SDFSEVP

-378 HIAEFL
+378 HVAEFL
-384 TQHQQVSYAALNRA
+384 TQHQQVSRAALGIEDD
-398 NKLNLE
+398 K
-404 SNQDLESNQNL
+404 QN
-415 ESNQYLEN
+415 
-423 GEGTEKPA
+423 A

-445 ELVTERITQLL
+445 DLVTERVTTLFSD
-456 ENWKGTPITVLD
+456 WRGAPVTVLD

-497 AARSYFLHLP
+497 AARSYFLHLQ

-537 LTLGEPVKFNLLTS
+537 LTLGEPVRFNLLTS
-551 THDSFGNTNSGSNA
+551 THDTLTNNTA
-565 SIQNGMMVDVDP
+565 IQNGVMVDVDP
-577 DIFAPLPPYISTLES
+577 DLFAPLPPYITTLEG
-592 EGATLQANQKE
+592 EGAELQANQKE

-618 LKMECVSTEDDSTE
+618 LKMECVSAED
-632 NDSKRWKLEFE
+632 DSKRWELEFE
-643 VRNQQADDQE
+643 VRNKQTDDSEQVKL
-653 NSSFHP
+653 HP
-659 NLEECKTLISRIYSG
+659 KLNECKELIARLYSG
-674 NKKSAEGKEIK
+674 NKKSAEGNEIK
-685 TLPKDLER
+685 TLAKDLEK
-693 KLGKREEW
+693 KLGKRDEW
-701 DFATLRQLFDAFS
+701 DFTTLRQLFDTFA

-727 KNWLRLAGFS
+727 KNWLRLAGFAL
-737 MRPGFGDPTD
+737 RPGFGDPTD
-747 SWRIEQIWSLYQ
+747 SWRIEQVWGLYQ
-759 QSIQFKNH
+759 QNIQFKNH
-767 QGWTDWWVFWRRVAG
+767 QGWTDWWVFWRRIAG

-813 AQDMGYESMVRLS
+813 AQEMGYESMVRLS
-826 ASLENLDVEDKV
+826 ASLEHLEVEDKV
-838 LLATWYLSKA
+838 LLATWFLSKA
-848 MNHNQFEQAHWWA
+848 INQNQFEQAHWWA
-861 LGRLASRTPLYGS
+861 MGRLASRTPLYGS
-874 QHNAIPREQIEQ
+874 QHNVIPREQAEQ
-886 WLPKLLELNWQKEQM
+886 WLPKLLEQNWLKEPM
-901 IAFAVVMMCRKTGDR
+901 IAFAAVMICRKTGDR
-916 LFDVSDDYR
+916 LFDISCDYR
-925 EQVRSKLKQ
+925 EQVLTKLKQ
-934 SKVPESWISLV
+934 SKVPESWVSLV

-970 ISS
+970 VHH

>member
-1 MTSPRFLVGIDL
+1 MASPRFLVGIDL

-26 DNLEQSNVTLF
+26 DDLQNSAVSLF
-37 DIDQLIGPGEVVRKP
+37 EIDQLIGPGEVVRKP

-60 PADGQISPSDLILP
+60 PAAGQVSPSDLTLP
-74 WESVRTE
+74 WDNEPVA
-81 GDIDNVIVG
+81 GDISQVIVG

-112 SHQAVDRRSEI
+112 SHQAVDRSSDI
-123 LPWAGAADVEK
+123 LPWAGAADVDK
-134 VSPVTAS
+134 VSPVIAS
-141 ASYLNHIRQ
+141 ASYLNHIRLA
-150 SWNYRHP
+150 WNYRNP

-162 DQDVVVTVPASFD
+162 DQEVVVTVPASFD

-181 TLEAAEQAGLGKI
+181 TLEAAQLAGLNKI

-208 ARHQHTASEELKT
+208 ARHQQSAAEELKD

-242 KFDSDELALDRI
+242 KFDQGELSLDRI
-254 GVGEHLMLG
+254 GVGDHLMLG

-276 QRFSQS
+276 QRFNQS
-282 KKLNAANL
+282 KKLNAASL

-303 LLSANAPD
+303 LLSTDAPE

-330 VQLSK
+330 IGLSK

-349 SGFEEVP
+349 SDFTDTP

-378 HIAEFL
+378 HVAEFL
-384 TQHQQVSYAALNRA
+384 SQHQQVSMAALKQGDPN
-398 NKLNLE
+398 
-404 SNQDLESNQNL
+404 
-415 ESNQYLEN
+415 
-423 GEGTEKPA
+423 KPA
-431 IPVGLLLNGGVFNS
+431 IPVGILLNGGVFNS
-445 ELVTERITQLL
+445 DLVTQRVTQLL
-456 ENWKGTPITVLD
+456 GNWRGDDITVLD

-479 AVAFGKARRGA
+479 AVAFSKARRGA

-497 AARSYFLHLP
+497 AARSYFLHLQ

-515 LCLLAKGTE
+515 LCLLSKGTE

-537 LTLGEPVKFNLLTS
+537 LTLGEPVRFNLLTT
-551 THDSFGNTNSGSNA
+551 THDTLSNNTA
-565 SIQNGMMVDVDP
+565 IQNGVMVDIDP
-577 DIFAPLPPYISTLES
+577 DLFAPLPPYISTLEG
-592 EGATLQANQKE
+592 EGIELQANQKE

-618 LKMECVSTEDDSTE
+618 LKMECVHVEDDT
-632 NDSKRWKLEFE
+632 KRWELEFE
-643 VRNQQADDQE
+643 VRNQQAEEQVE
-653 NSSFHP
+653 ESLHP
-659 NLEECKTLISRIYSG
+659 RLPECKELISRIYSG
-674 NKKSAEGKEIK
+674 NKKSADSKEIK
-685 TLPKDLER
+685 TLAKELER
-693 KLGKREEW
+693 KLGKRDEW
-701 DFATLRQLFDAFS
+701 DFTTLRQLFDAFS
-714 QGRKRRRRSEQHE
+714 LGRKRRRRSEPHE

-737 MRPGFGDPTD
+737 LRPGFGDATD
-747 SWRIEQIWSLYQ
+747 SWRIEQVWGLYQ
-759 QSIQFKNH
+759 QGIQFKNH
-767 QGWTDWWVFWRRVAG
+767 QGWTDWWVFWRRIAG
-782 GLSQEQQE
+782 GLNQEQQE
-790 TILADIAKYLHPG
+790 SILADIAKYLHPG

-813 AQDMGYESMVRLS
+813 AQDMGYESMVRLA
-826 ASLENLDVEDKV
+826 ASLEHLEVEDKV
-838 LLATWYLSKA
+838 LLASWCLSKA
-848 MNHNQFEQAHWWA
+848 INLNQFEQAHWWA

-874 QHNAIPREQIEQ
+874 QHSVIPREQSEQ
-886 WLPKLLELNWQKEQM
+886 WLPKLLEQNWQKEPM
-901 IAFAVVMMCRKTGDR
+901 IAFAAVMICRKTGDR
-916 LFDVSDDYR
+916 LFDISDDFR
-925 EQVRSKLKQ
+925 SQVLAKLKQ
-934 SKVPESWISLV
+934 SKVPESWVSLV

-950 LSESESKRVFGD
+950 LSESESKRVFGE

-970 ISS
+970 VYH

>member
-1 MTSPRFLVGIDL
+1 MASPRFLVGIDL

-21 FCEIT
+21 YCEIT
-26 DNLEQSNVTLF
+26 DNLEQSEVSLF

-60 PADGQISPSDLILP
+60 PAVGQISPSDLTLP
-74 WESVRTE
+74 WDNEPVA
-81 GDIDNVIVG
+81 GDINNVIVG

-112 SHQAVDRRSEI
+112 SHQAVDRNSDI
-123 LPWAGAADVEK
+123 LPWAGAQDVDK
-134 VSPVTAS
+134 VSPVIAS

-150 SWNYRHP
+150 AWNYRHP

-181 TLEAAEQAGLGKI
+181 TLEAAELAGLKKI

-208 ARHQHTASEELKT
+208 ARHQQTAADELKD

-242 KFDSDELALDRI
+242 KFTHDDLALDRI

-276 QRFSQS
+276 SRFNQN
-282 KKLNAANL
+282 KKLTAASL

-303 LLSANAPD
+303 LLSTSAPD

-330 VQLSK
+330 IALSK

-349 SGFEEVP
+349 SDFSEVP

-378 HIAEFL
+378 HVAEFL
-384 TQHQQVSYAALNRA
+384 TQHQQVSRAALGIEDD
-398 NKLNLE
+398 K
-404 SNQDLESNQNL
+404 QN
-415 ESNQYLEN
+415 
-423 GEGTEKPA
+423 A

-445 ELVTERITQLL
+445 DLVTERVTTLL
-456 ENWKGTPITVLD
+456 SDWRGAPVTVLD

-497 AARSYFLHLP
+497 AARSYFLHLQ

-537 LTLGEPVKFNLLTS
+537 LTLGEPVRFNLLTS
-551 THDSFGNTNSGSNA
+551 THDTLTNNTA
-565 SIQNGMMVDVDP
+565 IQNGVMVDVDP
-577 DIFAPLPPYISTLES
+577 DLFAPLPPYITTLEGEGS
-592 EGATLQANQKE
+592 ELQANQKE

-618 LKMECVSTEDDSTE
+618 LKMECVSAEDDK
-632 NDSKRWKLEFE
+632 KRWELEFE
-643 VRNQQADDQE
+643 VRNKQADDGEEIQL
-653 NSSFHP
+653 HP
-659 NLEECKTLISRIYSG
+659 RLNECKELIARLYSG

-685 TLPKDLER
+685 TLAKDLEK
-693 KLGKREEW
+693 KLGKHDEW
-701 DFATLRQLFDAFS
+701 DFTTLRQLFDTFA

-727 KNWLRLAGFS
+727 KNWLRLAGFAL
-737 MRPGFGDPTD
+737 RPGFGDPTD
-747 SWRIEQIWSLYQ
+747 SWRIEQVWGLYQ
-759 QSIQFKNH
+759 QNIQFKNH
-767 QGWTDWWVFWRRVAG
+767 QGWTDWWVFWRRIAG

-813 AQDMGYESMVRLS
+813 AQEMGYESMVRLS
-826 ASLENLDVEDKV
+826 ASLEHLEVEDKV
-838 LLATWYLSKA
+838 LLATWFLSKA
-848 MNHNQFEQAHWWA
+848 INQNQFEQAHWWA
-861 LGRLASRTPLYGS
+861 MGRLASRTPLYGS
-874 QHNAIPREQIEQ
+874 QHNVIPREQAEQ
-886 WLPKLLELNWQKEQM
+886 WLPKLLEQNWLKEPM
-901 IAFAVVMMCRKTGDR
+901 IAFAAVMICRKTGDR
-916 LFDVSDDYR
+916 LFDISDDYR
-925 EQVRSKLKQ
+925 EQVLTKLKQ
-934 SKVPESWISLV
+934 SKVPESWVSLV

-970 ISS
+970 VHH

>member
-1 MTSPRFLVGIDL
+1 MASPRFLVGIDL

-21 FCEIT
+21 YCEIT
-26 DNLEQSNVTLF
+26 DNLEQSEVSLF

-60 PADGQISPSDLILP
+60 PAVGQISPSDLTLP
-74 WESVRTE
+74 WENEPVS
-81 GDIDNVIVG
+81 GDISNVIVG

-112 SHQAVDRRSEI
+112 SHQAVDRSSDI
-123 LPWAGAADVEK
+123 LPWAGAQDVDK
-134 VSPVTAS
+134 VSPVIAS

-150 SWNYRHP
+150 AWNYRHP

-181 TLEAAEQAGLGKI
+181 TLEAAQLAGLKKI

-208 ARHQHTASEELKT
+208 ARHQQTAADELKE

-242 KFDSDELALDRI
+242 SFSSQDELALDRI

-276 QRFSQS
+276 SRLSQNKGEQS
-282 KKLNAANL
+282 KKLTAASL

-303 LLSANAPD
+303 LLSANAPE

-330 VQLSK
+330 IGLSK

-349 SGFEEVP
+349 SDFSEVP

-370 VADPAVSK
+370 VADSAVSK
-378 HIAEFL
+378 HVAEFL
-384 TQHQQVSYAALNRA
+384 TTHQQVSRAALGIEDD
-398 NKLNLE
+398 K
-404 SNQDLESNQNL
+404 QN
-415 ESNQYLEN
+415 
-423 GEGTEKPA
+423 A

-445 ELVTERITQLL
+445 ELVTERVTTLL
-456 ENWKGTPITVLD
+456 SDWRGAPVTVLD

-497 AARSYFLHLP
+497 AARSYFLHLQ

-537 LTLGEPVKFNLLTS
+537 LTLGEPVRFNLLTS
-551 THDSFGNTNSGSNA
+551 THDTLTNNTA
-565 SIQNGMMVDVDP
+565 IQNGVMVDVDP
-577 DIFAPLPPYISTLES
+577 DLFAPLPPYITTLEG
-592 EGATLQANQKE
+592 EGAELQANQKE

-618 LKMECVSTEDDSTE
+618 LKMECVSAED
-632 NDSKRWKLEFE
+632 DSKRWELEFE
-643 VRNQQADDQE
+643 VRNKQTDDSEQVKL
-653 NSSFHP
+653 HP
-659 NLEECKTLISRIYSG
+659 KLNECKELIARLYSG

-685 TLPKDLER
+685 TLAKDLEK
-693 KLGKREEW
+693 KLGKRDAW
-701 DFATLRQLFDAFS
+701 DFTTLRQLFDTFA

-727 KNWLRLAGFS
+727 KNWLRLAGFAL
-737 MRPGFGDPTD
+737 RPGFGDPTD
-747 SWRIEQIWSLYQ
+747 SWRIEQVWGLYQ
-759 QSIQFKNH
+759 QNIQFKNH
-767 QGWTDWWVFWRRVAG
+767 QGWTDWWVFWRRIAG

-826 ASLENLDVEDKV
+826 ASLEHLEVEDKV
-838 LLATWYLSKA
+838 LLVTWFLSKA
-848 MNHNQFEQAHWWA
+848 INQNQFEQAHWWA

-874 QHNAIPREQIEQ
+874 QHNVIPREQAEQ
-886 WLPKLLELNWQKEQM
+886 WLPKLLEQNWQKEPM
-901 IAFAVVMMCRKTGDR
+901 IAFAAVMICRKTGDR
-916 LFDVSDDYR
+916 LFDISDDYR
-925 EQVRSKLKQ
+925 EQVLAKLKQ
-934 SKVPESWISLV
+934 SKVPESWVSLV

-950 LSESESKRVFGD
+950 LSESESKRIFGD

-970 ISS
+970 VNN

>member
-1 MTSPRFLVGIDL
+1 MASPRFLVGIDL

-21 FCEIT
+21 YCEIT
-26 DNLEQSNVTLF
+26 DNLEQSKVSLF

-60 PADGQISPSDLILP
+60 PAVGQISPSDLTLP
-74 WESVRTE
+74 WENEPVS
-81 GDIDNVIVG
+81 GDISNVIVG

-112 SHQAVDRRSEI
+112 SHQAVDRSSGI
-123 LPWAGAADVEK
+123 LPWAGAQDVDK
-134 VSPVTAS
+134 VSPVIAS

-150 SWNYRHP
+150 AWNYRHL

-181 TLEAAEQAGLGKI
+181 TLEAAQLAGLKKI

-208 ARHQHTASEELKT
+208 ARHQQTAVDELKE

-242 KFDSDELALDRI
+242 SFSSQDELALDRI

-276 QRFSQS
+276 SRFNQS
-282 KKLNAANL
+282 KKLTAASL

-303 LLSANAPD
+303 LLSASSPE

-330 VQLSK
+330 IGLSK

-349 SGFEEVP
+349 SDFSEVP

-378 HIAEFL
+378 HVAEFL
-384 TQHQQVSYAALNRA
+384 TQHQQVARAALDIEDD
-398 NKLNLE
+398 K
-404 SNQDLESNQNL
+404 QN
-415 ESNQYLEN
+415 
-423 GEGTEKPA
+423 A

-445 ELVTERITQLL
+445 ELVTERVTTLL
-456 ENWKGTPITVLD
+456 SDWRGAPVTVLD

-479 AVAFGKARRGA
+479 AVEFGKARRGA

-497 AARSYFLHLP
+497 AARSYFLHLQ

-537 LTLGEPVKFNLLTS
+537 LTLGEPVRFNLLTS
-551 THDSFGNTNSGSNA
+551 THDTLTNNTA
-565 SIQNGMMVDVDP
+565 IQNGVMVDVDP
-577 DIFAPLPPYISTLES
+577 DFFAPLPPYITTLEG
-592 EGATLQANQKE
+592 EGAELQANQKE

-618 LKMECVSTEDDSTE
+618 LKMECVSAED
-632 NDSKRWKLEFE
+632 DSKRWELEFE
-643 VRNQQADDQE
+643 VRNKQTDDSEQVKL
-653 NSSFHP
+653 HP
-659 NLEECKTLISRIYSG
+659 KLNECKELIARLYSG
-674 NKKSAEGKEIK
+674 NKKSAESKEIK
-685 TLPKDLER
+685 TLAKDLEK
-693 KLGKREEW
+693 KLGKRDEW
-701 DFATLRQLFDAFS
+701 DFTTLRQLFDTFA

-727 KNWLRLAGFS
+727 KNWLRLAGFAL
-737 MRPGFGDPTD
+737 RPGFGDPTD
-747 SWRIEQIWSLYQ
+747 SWRIEQVWGLYQ
-759 QSIQFKNH
+759 QNIQFKNH
-767 QGWTDWWVFWRRVAG
+767 QGWTDWWVFWRRIAG
-782 GLSQEQQE
+782 GLIQEQQE

-826 ASLENLDVEDKV
+826 ASLEHLEVEDKV
-838 LLATWYLSKA
+838 LLATWFLSKA
-848 MNHNQFEQAHWWA
+848 INHNQFEQAHWWA
-861 LGRLASRTPLYGS
+861 MGRLASRTPLYGS
-874 QHNAIPREQIEQ
+874 QHNVVPREQAEQ
-886 WLPKLLELNWQKEQM
+886 WLPKLLEQNWQKEPM
-901 IAFAVVMMCRKTGDR
+901 IAFAAVMICRKTGDR
-916 LFDVSDDYR
+916 LFDISDDYR
-925 EQVRSKLKQ
+925 EQVLAKLKQ
-934 SKVPESWISLV
+934 SKVPESWVSLV

-950 LSESESKRVFGD
+950 LSESESKRIFGD

-970 ISS
+970 VNN

>member
-1 MTSPRFLVGIDL
+1 MASPRFLVGIDL

-26 DNLEQSNVTLF
+26 DDLQQSEVSLF

-60 PADGQISPSDLILP
+60 PAQGQISPLDLTLP
-74 WESVRTE
+74 WEDQPVE
-81 GDIDNVIVG
+81 GDIPHVIVG

-123 LPWAGAADVEK
+123 LPWAGATDVDK
-134 VSPVTAS
+134 VSPVIAS

-150 SWNYRHP
+150 AWNYRNP
-157 SNKLE
+157 GNKLE

-181 TLEAAEQAGLGKI
+181 TLEAAQLAGLNKI

-208 ARHQHTASEELKT
+208 ARHQQSAAEELKQ

-242 KFDSDELALDRI
+242 RFNPDAGGEDELALDRI

-276 QRFSQS
+276 QRFNQN
-282 KKLNAANL
+282 KKLNAASL

-303 LLSANAPD
+303 LLSADAPH

-330 VQLSK
+330 IALNK
-335 QEVHQIALDGFFPL
+335 DEVHQIALDGFFPL
-349 SGFEEVP
+349 SDFNQTP

-378 HIAEFL
+378 HVAEFL
-384 TQHQQVSYAALNRA
+384 NQHQQVSYAALDQ
-398 NKLNLE
+398 
-404 SNQDLESNQNL
+404 QDTTQ
-415 ESNQYLEN
+415 
-423 GEGTEKPA
+423 PA

-445 ELVTERITQLL
+445 DLVTERVTTLL
-456 ENWKGTPITVLD
+456 SNWRGAPVTVLD

-497 AARSYFLHLP
+497 AARSYFLHLQ

-524 EGHEIRLS
+524 EGQEIRLS

-537 LTLGEPVKFNLLTS
+537 LTLGEPVRFNLLTT
-551 THDSFGNTNSGSNA
+551 THDTLSNNTA
-565 SIQNGMMVDVDP
+565 IQNGVMVDVDP
-577 DIFAPLPPYISTLES
+577 DLFAPLPPYISTLQG
-592 EGATLQANQKE
+592 EGVELQANQKE
-603 RVEVQLACQLTEVGT
+603 RVEVLLACQLTEVGT
-618 LKMECVSTEDDSTE
+618 LKMECVHAED
-632 NDSKRWKLEFE
+632 DSKRWALEFE
-643 VRNQQADDQE
+643 VRNQKAEQE
-653 NSSFHP
+653 QQQELHP
-659 NLEECKTLISRIYSG
+659 RLAECKELIARIYSG
-674 NKKSAEGKEIK
+674 NKKSADSKEIK
-685 TLPKDLER
+685 TLAKDLEK
-693 KLGKREEW
+693 KLGKRDEW
-701 DFATLRQLFDAFS
+701 DFITLRQLFDAFAL
-714 QGRKRRRRSEQHE
+714 GRKRRRRSEQHE

-737 MRPGFGDPTD
+737 MRPGFGDATD
-747 SWRIEQIWSLYQ
+747 SWRIEQVWGLYQ
-759 QSIQFKNH
+759 QAIQFKNH
-767 QGWTDWWVFWRRVAG
+767 QGWTDWWVFWRRIAG
-782 GLSQEQQE
+782 GLNQEQQE

-813 AQDMGYESMVRLS
+813 AQDMGYESMVRLA
-826 ASLENLDVEDKV
+826 ASLEHLEVEDKV
-838 LLATWYLSKA
+838 LLASWCLTKA
-848 MNHNQFEQAHWWA
+848 INHNQYEQAHWWA

-874 QHNAIPREQIEQ
+874 QHAVIPREQVEQ
-886 WLPKLLELNWQKEQM
+886 WLPKLLEQNWQKEPM
-901 IAFAVVMMCRKTGDR
+901 IAFAAVMICRKTGDR
-916 LFDVSDDYR
+916 LFDISDDFR
-925 EQVRSKLKQ
+925 AQVITKLKQ
-934 SKVPESWISLV
+934 NKVPDSWLSLV

-970 ISS
+970 VQH

>member
-1 MTSPRFLVGIDL
+1 MASPRFLVGIDL

-21 FCEIT
+21 YCEIT
-26 DNLEQSNVTLF
+26 DNLEQSEVSLF

-60 PADGQISPSDLILP
+60 PAVGQISPSDLTLP
-74 WESVRTE
+74 WDNEPVA
-81 GDIDNVIVG
+81 GDINNVIVG

-112 SHQAVDRRSEI
+112 SHQAVDRNSDI
-123 LPWAGAADVEK
+123 LPWAGAQDVDK
-134 VSPVTAS
+134 VSPVIAS

-150 SWNYRHP
+150 AWNYRHP

-181 TLEAAEQAGLGKI
+181 TLEAAELAGLKKI

-208 ARHQHTASEELKT
+208 ARHQQTAADELKD

-242 KFDSDELALDRI
+242 KFTNSDLALDRI

-276 QRFSQS
+276 SRFSQN
-282 KKLNAANL
+282 KKLTAASL

-303 LLSANAPD
+303 LLSTSAPD

-330 VQLSK
+330 IALSK

-349 SGFEEVP
+349 SDFSEVP

-378 HIAEFL
+378 HVAEFL
-384 TQHQQVSYAALNRA
+384 TQHQQVSRAALGIEDD
-398 NKLNLE
+398 K
-404 SNQDLESNQNL
+404 QN
-415 ESNQYLEN
+415 
-423 GEGTEKPA
+423 A

-445 ELVTERITQLL
+445 DLVTERVTTLL
-456 ENWKGTPITVLD
+456 SDWRGAPVTVLD

-497 AARSYFLHLP
+497 AARSYFLHLQ

-537 LTLGEPVKFNLLTS
+537 LTLGEPVRFNLLTS
-551 THDSFGNTNSGSNA
+551 THDTLTNNTA
-565 SIQNGMMVDVDP
+565 IQNGVMVDVDP
-577 DIFAPLPPYISTLES
+577 DLFAPLPPYITTLEG
-592 EGATLQANQKE
+592 EGAELQANQKE

-618 LKMECVSTEDDSTE
+618 LKIECVSAED
-632 NDSKRWKLEFE
+632 DSKRWELEFE
-643 VRNQQADDQE
+643 VRNKQADDGEEIQL
-653 NSSFHP
+653 HP
-659 NLEECKTLISRIYSG
+659 RLNECKELIARLYSG

-685 TLPKDLER
+685 TLAKDLEK
-693 KLGKREEW
+693 KLGKRDEW
-701 DFATLRQLFDAFS
+701 DFTTLRQLFDTFA

-727 KNWLRLAGFS
+727 KNWLRLAGFAL
-737 MRPGFGDPTD
+737 RPGFGDPTD
-747 SWRIEQIWSLYQ
+747 SWRIEQVWGLYQ
-759 QSIQFKNH
+759 QNIQFKNH
-767 QGWTDWWVFWRRVAG
+767 QGWTDWWVFWRRIAG

-813 AQDMGYESMVRLS
+813 AQEMGYESMVRLS
-826 ASLENLDVEDKV
+826 ASLEHLEVEDKV
-838 LLATWYLSKA
+838 LLATWFLSKA
-848 MNHNQFEQAHWWA
+848 INQNQFEQAHWWA
-861 LGRLASRTPLYGS
+861 MGRLASRTPLYGS
-874 QHNAIPREQIEQ
+874 QHNVIPREQAEQ
-886 WLPKLLELNWQKEQM
+886 WLPKLLEQNWLKEPM
-901 IAFAVVMMCRKTGDR
+901 IAFAAVMICRKTGDR
-916 LFDVSDDYR
+916 LFDISDDYR
-925 EQVRSKLKQ
+925 EQVLTKLKQ
-934 SKVPESWISLV
+934 SKVPESWVSLV

-970 ISS
+970 VHH

>member
-1 MTSPRFLVGIDL
+1 MASPRFLVGIDL

-21 FCEIT
+21 YCEIT
-26 DNLEQSNVTLF
+26 DNLEQSEVSLF

-60 PADGQISPSDLILP
+60 PAVGQISPSDLTLP
-74 WESVRTE
+74 WENEPVS
-81 GDIDNVIVG
+81 GDISNVIVG

-112 SHQAVDRRSEI
+112 SHQAVDRSSDI
-123 LPWAGAADVEK
+123 LPWAGAQDVDK
-134 VSPVTAS
+134 VSPVIAS

-150 SWNYRHP
+150 AWNYRHP

-181 TLEAAEQAGLGKI
+181 TLEAAQLAGLKKI

-208 ARHQHTASEELKT
+208 ARHQQTAADELKE

-242 KFDSDELALDRI
+242 SFSSQDELALDRI

-276 QRFSQS
+276 SRLSQNKGEQS
-282 KKLNAANL
+282 KKLTAASL

-303 LLSANAPD
+303 LLSASAPE

-330 VQLSK
+330 IGLSK

-349 SGFEEVP
+349 SDFSEVP

-378 HIAEFL
+378 HVAEFL
-384 TQHQQVSYAALNRA
+384 TQHQQVARAALGIEDD
-398 NKLNLE
+398 K
-404 SNQDLESNQNL
+404 QN
-415 ESNQYLEN
+415 
-423 GEGTEKPA
+423 A

-445 ELVTERITQLL
+445 ELVTERVTTLL
-456 ENWKGTPITVLD
+456 SDWRGAPVTVLD

-497 AARSYFLHLP
+497 AARSYFLHLQ

-537 LTLGEPVKFNLLTS
+537 LTLGEPVRFNLLTS
-551 THDSFGNTNSGSNA
+551 THDTLTNNTA
-565 SIQNGMMVDVDP
+565 IQNGVMVDVDP
-577 DIFAPLPPYISTLES
+577 DLFAPLPPYITTLEG
-592 EGATLQANQKE
+592 EGAELQANQKE

-618 LKMECVSTEDDSTE
+618 LKMECVSAED
-632 NDSKRWKLEFE
+632 DSKRWKLEFE
-643 VRNQQADDQE
+643 VRNKQTDDSEQVKL
-653 NSSFHP
+653 HP
-659 NLEECKTLISRIYSG
+659 KLNECKELIARLYSG
-674 NKKSAEGKEIK
+674 NKKSAESKEIK
-685 TLPKDLER
+685 TLAKDLEK
-693 KLGKREEW
+693 KLGKRDEW
-701 DFATLRQLFDAFS
+701 DFTTLRQLFDTFA

-727 KNWLRLAGFS
+727 KNWLRLAGFAL
-737 MRPGFGDPTD
+737 RPGFGDPTD
-747 SWRIEQIWSLYQ
+747 SWRIEQVWGLYQ
-759 QSIQFKNH
+759 QNIQFKNH
-767 QGWTDWWVFWRRVAG
+767 QGWTDWWVFWRRIAG

-826 ASLENLDVEDKV
+826 ASLEHLEVEDKV
-838 LLATWYLSKA
+838 LLATWFLSKA
-848 MNHNQFEQAHWWA
+848 INHNQFEQAHWWA
-861 LGRLASRTPLYGS
+861 MGRLASRTPLYGS
-874 QHNAIPREQIEQ
+874 QHNVVPREQAEQ
-886 WLPKLLELNWQKEQM
+886 WLPKLLEQNWQKEPM
-901 IAFAVVMMCRKTGDR
+901 IAFAAVMICRKTGDR
-916 LFDVSDDYR
+916 LFDISDDYR
-925 EQVRSKLKQ
+925 EQVLAKLKQ
-934 SKVPESWISLV
+934 SKVPESWVSLV

-950 LSESESKRVFGD
+950 LSESESKRIFGD

-970 ISS
+970 VNN

>member
-1 MTSPRFLVGIDL
+1 MASPRFLVGIDL

-21 FCEIT
+21 YCEIT
-26 DNLEQSNVTLF
+26 DNLEQSEVSLF

-60 PADGQISPSDLILP
+60 PAVGQISPSDLTLP
-74 WESVRTE
+74 WDNEPVA
-81 GDIDNVIVG
+81 GDINNAIVG

-112 SHQAVDRRSEI
+112 SHQAVDRNSDI
-123 LPWAGAADVEK
+123 LPWAGAQDVDK
-134 VSPVTAS
+134 VSPVIAS

-150 SWNYRHP
+150 AWNYRHP

-181 TLEAAEQAGLGKI
+181 TLEAAELAGLKKI

-208 ARHQHTASEELKT
+208 ARHQQTAADELKD

-242 KFDSDELALDRI
+242 KFTHDDLALDRI

-276 QRFSQS
+276 SRFNQN
-282 KKLNAANL
+282 KKLTAASL

-303 LLSANAPD
+303 LLSTSAPD

-316 MLGSGSKLLGGTKS
+316 MLGSGSKLLGSTKS
-330 VQLSK
+330 IALSK

-349 SGFEEVP
+349 SDFSEVP

-378 HIAEFL
+378 HVAEFL
-384 TQHQQVSYAALNRA
+384 TQHQQVSRAALGIEDD
-398 NKLNLE
+398 K
-404 SNQDLESNQNL
+404 QN
-415 ESNQYLEN
+415 
-423 GEGTEKPA
+423 A

-445 ELVTERITQLL
+445 DLVTERVTTLL
-456 ENWKGTPITVLD
+456 SDWRGAPVTVLD

-497 AARSYFLHLP
+497 AARSYFLHLQ

-537 LTLGEPVKFNLLTS
+537 LTLGEPVRFNLLTS
-551 THDSFGNTNSGSNA
+551 THDTLTNNTA
-565 SIQNGMMVDVDP
+565 IQNGVMVDVDP
-577 DIFAPLPPYISTLES
+577 DLFAPLPPYITTLEG
-592 EGATLQANQKE
+592 EGAELQANQKE

-618 LKMECVSTEDDSTE
+618 LKMECVRAEDD
-632 NDSKRWKLEFE
+632 NKRWELEFE
-643 VRNQQADDQE
+643 VRNKQADDGEEIQL
-653 NSSFHP
+653 HP
-659 NLEECKTLISRIYSG
+659 RLNECKELIARLYSG

-685 TLPKDLER
+685 TLAKDLEK
-693 KLGKREEW
+693 KLGKRDKW
-701 DFATLRQLFDAFS
+701 DFTTLRQLFDTFA

-727 KNWLRLAGFS
+727 KNWLRLAGFAL
-737 MRPGFGDPTD
+737 RPGFGDPTD
-747 SWRIEQIWSLYQ
+747 SWRIEQVWGLYQ
-759 QSIQFKNH
+759 QNIQFKNH
-767 QGWTDWWVFWRRVAG
+767 QGWTDWWVFWRRIAG

-813 AQDMGYESMVRLS
+813 AQEMGYESMVRLS
-826 ASLENLDVEDKV
+826 ASLEHLEVEDKV
-838 LLATWYLSKA
+838 LLATWFLNKA
-848 MNHNQFEQAHWWA
+848 INQNQFEQAHWWA
-861 LGRLASRTPLYGS
+861 MGRLASRTPLYGS
-874 QHNAIPREQIEQ
+874 QHNVIPREQAEQ
-886 WLPKLLELNWQKEQM
+886 WLPKLLEQNWLKEPM
-901 IAFAVVMMCRKTGDR
+901 IAFAAVMICRKTGDR
-916 LFDVSDDYR
+916 LFDISDDYR
-925 EQVRSKLKQ
+925 EQVLTKLKQ
-934 SKVPESWISLV
+934 SKVPESWVSLV

-970 ISS
+970 VHH

>member
-1 MTSPRFLVGIDL
+1 MASPRFLVGIDL

-21 FCEIT
+21 YCEIT
-26 DNLEQSNVTLF
+26 DNLEQSEVSLF

-60 PADGQISPSDLILP
+60 PAVGQISPSDLTLP
-74 WESVRTE
+74 WDNEPVA
-81 GDIDNVIVG
+81 GDINNVIVG

-112 SHQAVDRRSEI
+112 SHQAVDRNSDI
-123 LPWAGAADVEK
+123 LPWAGAQDVDK
-134 VSPVTAS
+134 VSPVIAS

-150 SWNYRHP
+150 AWNYRHP

-181 TLEAAEQAGLGKI
+181 TLEAAELAGLKKI

-208 ARHQHTASEELKT
+208 ARHQKTAADELKD

-242 KFDSDELALDRI
+242 KFTHDDLALDRI

-276 QRFSQS
+276 SRFNQN
-282 KKLNAANL
+282 KKLTAASL

-303 LLSANAPD
+303 LLSTSAPD

-330 VQLSK
+330 IALSK

-349 SGFEEVP
+349 SDFSEVP

-378 HIAEFL
+378 HVAEFL
-384 TQHQQVSYAALNRA
+384 TQHQQVSRAALGIEDD
-398 NKLNLE
+398 K
-404 SNQDLESNQNL
+404 QN
-415 ESNQYLEN
+415 
-423 GEGTEKPA
+423 A

-445 ELVTERITQLL
+445 DLVTERVTTLL
-456 ENWKGTPITVLD
+456 SDWRGAPVTVLD

-497 AARSYFLHLP
+497 AARSYFLHLQ

-537 LTLGEPVKFNLLTS
+537 LTLGEPVRFNLLTS
-551 THDSFGNTNSGSNA
+551 THDTLTNNTA
-565 SIQNGMMVDVDP
+565 IQNGMMVDVDP
-577 DIFAPLPPYISTLES
+577 DLFAPLPPYITTLEG
-592 EGATLQANQKE
+592 EGAELQANQKE

-618 LKMECVSTEDDSTE
+618 LKMECVSAED
-632 NDSKRWKLEFE
+632 DSKRWELEFE
-643 VRNQQADDQE
+643 VRNKQTDDSEQVKL
-653 NSSFHP
+653 HP
-659 NLEECKTLISRIYSG
+659 KLNESKELIARLYSG

-685 TLPKDLER
+685 TLAKDLEK
-693 KLGKREEW
+693 KLGKRDEW
-701 DFATLRQLFDAFS
+701 DFTTLRQLFDTFA

-727 KNWLRLAGFS
+727 KNWLRLAGFAL
-737 MRPGFGDPTD
+737 RPGFGDPTD
-747 SWRIEQIWSLYQ
+747 SWRIEQVWGLYQ
-759 QSIQFKNH
+759 QNIQFKNH
-767 QGWTDWWVFWRRVAG
+767 QGWTDWWVFWRRIAG

-813 AQDMGYESMVRLS
+813 AQEMGYESMVRLS
-826 ASLENLDVEDKV
+826 ASLEHLEVEDKV
-838 LLATWYLSKA
+838 LLATWFLSKA
-848 MNHNQFEQAHWWA
+848 INQNQFEQAHWWA
-861 LGRLASRTPLYGS
+861 MGRLASRTPLYGS
-874 QHNAIPREQIEQ
+874 QHNVIPREQAEQ
-886 WLPKLLELNWQKEQM
+886 WLPKLLEQSWLKEPM
-901 IAFAVVMMCRKTGDR
+901 IAFAAVMICRKTGDR
-916 LFDVSDDYR
+916 LFDISDDYR
-925 EQVRSKLKQ
+925 EQVLTKLKQ
-934 SKVPESWISLV
+934 SKVPESWVSLV

-970 ISS
+970 VHH

>member
-1 MTSPRFLVGIDL
+1 MASPRFLVGIDL

-21 FCEIT
+21 YCEIT
-26 DNLEQSNVTLF
+26 DNLEQSEVSLF

-60 PADGQISPSDLILP
+60 PAVGQISPSDLTLP
-74 WESVRTE
+74 WENEPVS
-81 GDIDNVIVG
+81 GDISNVIVG

-112 SHQAVDRRSEI
+112 SHQAVDRSSDI
-123 LPWAGAADVEK
+123 LPWAGAQDVDK
-134 VSPVTAS
+134 VSPVIAS

-150 SWNYRHP
+150 AWNYRHP

-181 TLEAAEQAGLGKI
+181 TLEAAELAGLKKI

-208 ARHQHTASEELKT
+208 ARHQQTAADELKE

-242 KFDSDELALDRI
+242 SFSSQDELALDRI

-276 QRFSQS
+276 SRLSQNKGEQS
-282 KKLNAANL
+282 KKLTAASL

-303 LLSANAPD
+303 LLSANAPE

-330 VQLSK
+330 IGLSK

-349 SGFEEVP
+349 SDFSEVP

-378 HIAEFL
+378 HVAEFL
-384 TQHQQVSYAALNRA
+384 TQHQQVARAALGIEDD
-398 NKLNLE
+398 K
-404 SNQDLESNQNL
+404 QN
-415 ESNQYLEN
+415 
-423 GEGTEKPA
+423 A

-445 ELVTERITQLL
+445 ELVIERVTTLL
-456 ENWKGTPITVLD
+456 SDWRGAPVTVLD

-497 AARSYFLHLP
+497 AARSYFLHLQ

-537 LTLGEPVKFNLLTS
+537 LTLGEPVRFNLLTS
-551 THDSFGNTNSGSNA
+551 THDTLTNNTA
-565 SIQNGMMVDVDP
+565 IQNGVMVDVDP
-577 DIFAPLPPYISTLES
+577 DLFAPLPPYITTLEG
-592 EGATLQANQKE
+592 EGAELQANQKE

-618 LKMECVSTEDDSTE
+618 LKMECVSAED
-632 NDSKRWKLEFE
+632 DSKRWELEFE
-643 VRNQQADDQE
+643 VRNKQTDDSEQVKL
-653 NSSFHP
+653 HP
-659 NLEECKTLISRIYSG
+659 KLNECKELIARLYSG

-685 TLPKDLER
+685 TLAKDLEK
-693 KLGKREEW
+693 KLGKRDAW
-701 DFATLRQLFDAFS
+701 DFTTLRQLFDTFA

-727 KNWLRLAGFS
+727 KNWLRLAGFAL
-737 MRPGFGDPTD
+737 RPGFGDPTD
-747 SWRIEQIWSLYQ
+747 SWRIEQVWGLYQ
-759 QSIQFKNH
+759 QNIQFKNH
-767 QGWTDWWVFWRRVAG
+767 QGWTDWWVFWRRIAG

-826 ASLENLDVEDKV
+826 ASLEHLEVEDKV
-838 LLATWYLSKA
+838 LLVTWFLSKA
-848 MNHNQFEQAHWWA
+848 INQNQFEQAHWWA

-874 QHNAIPREQIEQ
+874 QHNVIPREQAEQ
-886 WLPKLLELNWQKEQM
+886 WLPKLLEQNWQKEPM
-901 IAFAVVMMCRKTGDR
+901 IAFAAVMICRKTGDR
-916 LFDVSDDYR
+916 LFDISDDYR
-925 EQVRSKLKQ
+925 EQVLAKLKQ
-934 SKVPESWISLV
+934 SKVPESWVSLV

-950 LSESESKRVFGD
+950 LSESESKRIFGD

-970 ISS
+970 VNN

>member
-1 MTSPRFLVGIDL
+1 MASPRFLVGIDL

-21 FCEIT
+21 YCEIT
-26 DNLEQSNVTLF
+26 DNLEQSEVSLF

-60 PADGQISPSDLILP
+60 PAVGQISPSDLTLP
-74 WESVRTE
+74 WDNEPVA
-81 GDIDNVIVG
+81 GDINNVIVG

-112 SHQAVDRRSEI
+112 SHQAVNRNSDI
-123 LPWAGAADVEK
+123 LPWAGAQDVDK
-134 VSPVTAS
+134 VSPVIAS

-150 SWNYRHP
+150 AWNYRHP

-181 TLEAAEQAGLGKI
+181 TLEAAELAGLKKI

-208 ARHQHTASEELKT
+208 ARHQQTAADELKD

-242 KFDSDELALDRI
+242 KFTNSDLALDRI

-276 QRFSQS
+276 SRFSQN
-282 KKLNAANL
+282 KKLTAASL

-303 LLSANAPD
+303 LLSASAPD

-330 VQLSK
+330 IALSK

-349 SGFEEVP
+349 SDFSEVP

-378 HIAEFL
+378 HVAEFL
-384 TQHQQVSYAALNRA
+384 TQHQQVSRAALGIEDD
-398 NKLNLE
+398 K
-404 SNQDLESNQNL
+404 QN
-415 ESNQYLEN
+415 
-423 GEGTEKPA
+423 A

-445 ELVTERITQLL
+445 DLVTERVTTLL
-456 ENWKGTPITVLD
+456 SDWRGAPVTVLD

-497 AARSYFLHLP
+497 AARSYFLHLQ

-537 LTLGEPVKFNLLTS
+537 LTLGEPVRFNLLTS
-551 THDSFGNTNSGSNA
+551 THDTLTNNTA
-565 SIQNGMMVDVDP
+565 IQNGVMVDVDP
-577 DIFAPLPPYISTLES
+577 DLFAPLPPYITTLEG
-592 EGATLQANQKE
+592 EGAELQANQKE

-618 LKMECVSTEDDSTE
+618 LKMECVSAED
-632 NDSKRWKLEFE
+632 DSKRWELEFE
-643 VRNQQADDQE
+643 VRNKQTDDSEQVKL
-653 NSSFHP
+653 HP
-659 NLEECKTLISRIYSG
+659 KLNECKELIARLYSG
-674 NKKSAEGKEIK
+674 NKKSAEGNEIK
-685 TLPKDLER
+685 TLAKDLEK
-693 KLGKREEW
+693 KLGKRDEW
-701 DFATLRQLFDAFS
+701 DFTTLRQLFDTFA

-727 KNWLRLAGFS
+727 KNWLRLAGFAL
-737 MRPGFGDPTD
+737 RPGFGDPTD
-747 SWRIEQIWSLYQ
+747 SWRIEQVWGLYQ
-759 QSIQFKNH
+759 QNIQFKNH
-767 QGWTDWWVFWRRVAG
+767 QGWTDWWVFWRRIAG

-813 AQDMGYESMVRLS
+813 AQEMGYESMVRLS
-826 ASLENLDVEDKV
+826 ASLEHLEVEDKV
-838 LLATWYLSKA
+838 LLATWFLSKA
-848 MNHNQFEQAHWWA
+848 INQNQFEQAHWWA
-861 LGRLASRTPLYGS
+861 MGRLASRTPLYGS
-874 QHNAIPREQIEQ
+874 QHNVIPREQAEQ
-886 WLPKLLELNWQKEQM
+886 WLPKLLEQNWLKEPM
-901 IAFAVVMMCRKTGDR
+901 IAFAAVMICRKTGDR
-916 LFDVSDDYR
+916 LFDISDDYR
-925 EQVRSKLKQ
+925 EQVLTKLKQ
-934 SKVPESWISLV
+934 SKVPESWVSLV

-970 ISS
+970 VHH

>member
-1 MTSPRFLVGIDL
+1 MASPRFLVGIDL

-21 FCEIT
+21 YCEIT
-26 DNLEQSNVTLF
+26 DNLEQSEVSLF

-60 PADGQISPSDLILP
+60 PAVGQISPSDQTLP
-74 WESVRTE
+74 WENEPVS
-81 GDIDNVIVG
+81 GDISNVIVG

-112 SHQAVDRRSEI
+112 SHQAVDRSSDI
-123 LPWAGAADVEK
+123 LPWAGAQDVDK
-134 VSPVTAS
+134 VSPVIAS

-150 SWNYRHP
+150 AWNYRHP

-181 TLEAAEQAGLGKI
+181 TLEAAELAGLKKI

-208 ARHQHTASEELKT
+208 ARHQQTAANELKD

-242 KFDSDELALDRI
+242 SFSSQDELALDRI

-276 QRFSQS
+276 SRFNQS
-282 KKLNAANL
+282 KKLTAASL

-303 LLSANAPD
+303 LLSASAPE

-330 VQLSK
+330 IGLSK

-349 SGFEEVP
+349 SDFSEVP

-378 HIAEFL
+378 HVAEFL
-384 TQHQQVSYAALNRA
+384 TQHQQVARAALGIEDD
-398 NKLNLE
+398 K
-404 SNQDLESNQNL
+404 QN
-415 ESNQYLEN
+415 
-423 GEGTEKPA
+423 A

-445 ELVTERITQLL
+445 ELVTERVTTLL
-456 ENWKGTPITVLD
+456 SDWRGAPVTVLD

-497 AARSYFLHLP
+497 AARSYFLHLQ

-537 LTLGEPVKFNLLTS
+537 LTLGEPVRFNLLTS
-551 THDSFGNTNSGSNA
+551 THDTLTNNIA
-565 SIQNGMMVDVDP
+565 IQNGVMVDVDP
-577 DIFAPLPPYISTLES
+577 DLFAPLPPYITTLEG
-592 EGATLQANQKE
+592 EGAELQANQKE

-618 LKMECVSTEDDSTE
+618 LKMECVSAED
-632 NDSKRWKLEFE
+632 DSKRWELEFE
-643 VRNQQADDQE
+643 VRNKQTDDSEQVKL
-653 NSSFHP
+653 HP
-659 NLEECKTLISRIYSG
+659 KLNECKELIARLYSG
-674 NKKSAEGKEIK
+674 NKKSAESKEIK
-685 TLPKDLER
+685 TLAKDLEK
-693 KLGKREEW
+693 KLGKRDEW
-701 DFATLRQLFDAFS
+701 DFTTLRQLFDTFA

-727 KNWLRLAGFS
+727 KNWLRLAGFAL
-737 MRPGFGDPTD
+737 RPGFGDPTD
-747 SWRIEQIWSLYQ
+747 SWRIEQVWGLYQ
-759 QSIQFKNH
+759 QNIQFKNH
-767 QGWTDWWVFWRRVAG
+767 QGWTDWWVFWRRIAG

-813 AQDMGYESMVRLS
+813 AQDMGYESMVRLA
-826 ASLENLDVEDKV
+826 ASLEHLEVEDKV
-838 LLATWYLSKA
+838 LLATWFLSKA
-848 MNHNQFEQAHWWA
+848 INHNQFEQAHWWA
-861 LGRLASRTPLYGS
+861 MGRLASRTPLYGS
-874 QHNAIPREQIEQ
+874 QHNVIPREQAEQ
-886 WLPKLLELNWQKEQM
+886 WLPKLLEQNWQKEPM
-901 IAFAVVMMCRKTGDR
+901 IAFAAVMICRKTGDR
-916 LFDVSDDYR
+916 LFDISDDYR
-925 EQVRSKLKQ
+925 EQVLAKLKQ
-934 SKVPESWISLV
+934 SKVPESWVSLV

-950 LSESESKRVFGD
+950 LSESESKRIFGD

-970 ISS
+970 VNN

>member
-1 MTSPRFLVGIDL
+1 MASPRFLVGIDL

-21 FCEIT
+21 YCEIT
-26 DNLEQSNVTLF
+26 DNLEQSEVSLF

-60 PADGQISPSDLILP
+60 PAVGQISPSDLTLP
-74 WESVRTE
+74 WDNEPVA
-81 GDIDNVIVG
+81 GDINNVIVG

-112 SHQAVDRRSEI
+112 SHQAVNRNSDI
-123 LPWAGAADVEK
+123 LPWAGAQDVDK
-134 VSPVTAS
+134 VSPVIAS

-150 SWNYRHP
+150 AWNYRHP

-181 TLEAAEQAGLGKI
+181 TLEAAELAGLKKI

-208 ARHQHTASEELKT
+208 ARHQQTAADELKD

-242 KFDSDELALDRI
+242 KFTHDDLALDRI

-268 LALAHLAE
+268 LALANLAE
-276 QRFSQS
+276 SRFSQN
-282 KKLNAANL
+282 KKLTAASL
-290 TKLIQQTRKAKEN
+290 TKLIQQTREAKEN
-303 LLSANAPD
+303 LLSTSAPD

-330 VQLSK
+330 IALSK

-349 SGFEEVP
+349 SDFSEVP

-378 HIAEFL
+378 HVAEFL
-384 TQHQQVSYAALNRA
+384 TQHQQVSRAALGIEDD
-398 NKLNLE
+398 K
-404 SNQDLESNQNL
+404 QN
-415 ESNQYLEN
+415 
-423 GEGTEKPA
+423 A

-445 ELVTERITQLL
+445 DLVTERVTTLL
-456 ENWKGTPITVLD
+456 SDWRGAPVTVLD

-497 AARSYFLHLP
+497 AARSYFLHLQ

-537 LTLGEPVKFNLLTS
+537 LTLGEPVRFNLLTS
-551 THDSFGNTNSGSNA
+551 THDTLTNNTA
-565 SIQNGMMVDVDP
+565 IQNGVMVDVDP
-577 DIFAPLPPYISTLES
+577 DLFAPLPPYITTLEG
-592 EGATLQANQKE
+592 EGAELQANQKE
-603 RVEVQLACQLTEVGT
+603 RVEVQLECQLTEVGT
-618 LKMECVSTEDDSTE
+618 LKMECVSVEDD
-632 NDSKRWKLEFE
+632 NKRWELEFE
-643 VRNQQADDQE
+643 VRNKQADDGEEIQL
-653 NSSFHP
+653 HP
-659 NLEECKTLISRIYSG
+659 RLNECKELITRLYSG

-685 TLPKDLER
+685 TLAKDLEK
-693 KLGKREEW
+693 KLGKRDEW
-701 DFATLRQLFDAFS
+701 DFTTLRQLFDTFA

-727 KNWLRLAGFS
+727 KNWLRLAGFAL
-737 MRPGFGDPTD
+737 RPGFGDPTD
-747 SWRIEQIWSLYQ
+747 SWRIEQVWGLYQ
-759 QSIQFKNH
+759 QNIQFKNH
-767 QGWTDWWVFWRRVAG
+767 QGWTDWWVFWRRIAG

-813 AQDMGYESMVRLS
+813 AQEMGYESMVRLS
-826 ASLENLDVEDKV
+826 ASLEHLEVEDKV
-838 LLATWYLSKA
+838 LLATWFLSKA
-848 MNHNQFEQAHWWA
+848 INQNQFEQAHWWA
-861 LGRLASRTPLYGS
+861 MGRLASRTPLYGS
-874 QHNAIPREQIEQ
+874 QHNVIPREQAEQ
-886 WLPKLLELNWQKEQM
+886 WLPKLLEQNWLKEPM
-901 IAFAVVMMCRKTGDR
+901 IAFAAVMICRKTGDR
-916 LFDVSDDYR
+916 LFDISDDYR
-925 EQVRSKLKQ
+925 EQVLTKLKQ
-934 SKVPESWISLV
+934 SKVPESWVSLV

-970 ISS
+970 VHH

>member
-1 MTSPRFLVGIDL
+1 MASPRFLVGIDL

-21 FCEIT
+21 YCEIT
-26 DNLEQSNVTLF
+26 DNLEQSEVSLF

-60 PADGQISPSDLILP
+60 PAVGQISPSDLTLP
-74 WESVRTE
+74 WDNEPVA
-81 GDIDNVIVG
+81 GDINNVIVG

-112 SHQAVDRRSEI
+112 SHQAVDRNSDI
-123 LPWAGAADVEK
+123 LPWAGAQDVDK
-134 VSPVTAS
+134 VSPVIAS

-150 SWNYRHP
+150 AWNYRHP

-181 TLEAAEQAGLGKI
+181 TLEAAELAGLKKI

-208 ARHQHTASEELKT
+208 ARHQQTAADELKD

-242 KFDSDELALDRI
+242 KFTYDDLALDRI

-276 QRFSQS
+276 SRFSQN
-282 KKLNAANL
+282 KKLTAASL

-303 LLSANAPD
+303 LLSTSAPD

-330 VQLSK
+330 IALSK

-349 SGFEEVP
+349 SDFSEVP

-378 HIAEFL
+378 HVAEFL
-384 TQHQQVSYAALNRA
+384 TQHQQVSRAALGIEDDKHN
-398 NKLNLE
+398 
-404 SNQDLESNQNL
+404 
-415 ESNQYLEN
+415 
-423 GEGTEKPA
+423 A

-445 ELVTERITQLL
+445 ALVTERVTTLL
-456 ENWKGTPITVLD
+456 SDWRGAPVTVLD

-497 AARSYFLHLP
+497 AARSYFLHLQ

-537 LTLGEPVKFNLLTS
+537 LTLGEPVRFNLLTS
-551 THDSFGNTNSGSNA
+551 THDTLTNNTA
-565 SIQNGMMVDVDP
+565 IQNGVMVDVDP
-577 DIFAPLPPYISTLES
+577 DLFAPLPPYITTLEG
-592 EGATLQANQKE
+592 EGAELQANQKE

-618 LKMECVSTEDDSTE
+618 LKMECVGAEDD
-632 NDSKRWKLEFE
+632 NKRWELEFE
-643 VRNQQADDQE
+643 VRNKHTDEGEEIQL
-653 NSSFHP
+653 HP
-659 NLEECKTLISRIYSG
+659 RLNECKELIARLYSG
-674 NKKSAEGKEIK
+674 NKKSAEGNEIK
-685 TLPKDLER
+685 TLAKDLEK
-693 KLGKREEW
+693 KLGKRDEW
-701 DFATLRQLFDAFS
+701 DFTTLRQLFDTFA

-727 KNWLRLAGFS
+727 KNWLRLAGFAL
-737 MRPGFGDPTD
+737 RPGFGDPTD
-747 SWRIEQIWSLYQ
+747 SWRIEQVWGLYQ
-759 QSIQFKNH
+759 QNIQFKNH
-767 QGWTDWWVFWRRVAG
+767 QGWTDWWVFWRRIAG

-813 AQDMGYESMVRLS
+813 AQEMGYESMVRLS
-826 ASLENLDVEDKV
+826 ASLEHLEVEDKV
-838 LLATWYLSKA
+838 LLATWFLSKA
-848 MNHNQFEQAHWWA
+848 INQNQFEQAHWWA
-861 LGRLASRTPLYGS
+861 MGRLASRTPLYGS
-874 QHNAIPREQIEQ
+874 QHNVIPREQAEQ
-886 WLPKLLELNWQKEQM
+886 WLPKLLEQNWLKEPM
-901 IAFAVVMMCRKTGDR
+901 IAFAAVMICRKTGDR
-916 LFDVSDDYR
+916 LFDISDDYR
-925 EQVRSKLKQ
+925 EQVLTKLKQ
-934 SKVPESWISLV
+934 SKVPESWVSLV

-970 ISS
+970 VHH

>member
-1 MTSPRFLVGIDL
+1 MASPRFLVGIDL

-21 FCEIT
+21 YCEIT
-26 DNLEQSNVTLF
+26 DNLEQSEVSLF

-60 PADGQISPSDLILP
+60 PAVGQISPSDLTLP
-74 WESVRTE
+74 WENEPVS
-81 GDIDNVIVG
+81 GDISNVIVG

-112 SHQAVDRRSEI
+112 SHQAVDRSSDI
-123 LPWAGAADVEK
+123 LPWAGAQDVDK
-134 VSPVTAS
+134 VSPVIAS

-150 SWNYRHP
+150 AWNYRHP

-181 TLEAAEQAGLGKI
+181 TLEAAQLAGLKKI

-208 ARHQHTASEELKT
+208 ARHQQTAADELKE

-242 KFDSDELALDRI
+242 SFSSQDELALDRI

-276 QRFSQS
+276 SRLSQNKGEQS
-282 KKLNAANL
+282 KKLTAASL

-303 LLSANAPD
+303 LLSASAPE

-330 VQLSK
+330 IGLSK

-349 SGFEEVP
+349 SDFSEVP

-378 HIAEFL
+378 HVAEFL
-384 TQHQQVSYAALNRA
+384 TQHQQVARAALGIEDD
-398 NKLNLE
+398 K
-404 SNQDLESNQNL
+404 QN
-415 ESNQYLEN
+415 
-423 GEGTEKPA
+423 A

-445 ELVTERITQLL
+445 ELVTERVTTLL
-456 ENWKGTPITVLD
+456 SDWRGAPVTVLD

-497 AARSYFLHLP
+497 AARSYFLHLQ

-537 LTLGEPVKFNLLTS
+537 LTLGEPVRFNLLTS
-551 THDSFGNTNSGSNA
+551 THDTLSNNTA
-565 SIQNGMMVDVDP
+565 IQNGVMVDVDP
-577 DIFAPLPPYISTLES
+577 DLFAPLPPYITTLEG
-592 EGATLQANQKE
+592 EGAELQANQKE

-618 LKMECVSTEDDSTE
+618 LKMECVSAED
-632 NDSKRWKLEFE
+632 DSKRWELEFE
-643 VRNQQADDQE
+643 VRNKQTDDSEQVKL
-653 NSSFHP
+653 HP
-659 NLEECKTLISRIYSG
+659 KLNECKELIARLYSG
-674 NKKSAEGKEIK
+674 NKKSAESKEIK
-685 TLPKDLER
+685 TLAKDLEK
-693 KLGKREEW
+693 KLGKRDEW
-701 DFATLRQLFDAFS
+701 DFTTLRQLFDTFA

-727 KNWLRLAGFS
+727 KNWLRLAGFAL
-737 MRPGFGDPTD
+737 RPGFGDPTD
-747 SWRIEQIWSLYQ
+747 SWRIEQVWGLYQ
-759 QSIQFKNH
+759 QNIQFKNH
-767 QGWTDWWVFWRRVAG
+767 QGWTDWWVFWRRIAG

-826 ASLENLDVEDKV
+826 ASLEHLEVEDKV
-838 LLATWYLSKA
+838 LLATWFLSKA
-848 MNHNQFEQAHWWA
+848 INHNQFEQAHWWA
-861 LGRLASRTPLYGS
+861 MGRLASRTPLYGS
-874 QHNAIPREQIEQ
+874 QHNVVPREQAEQ
-886 WLPKLLELNWQKEQM
+886 WLPKLLEQNWQKEPM
-901 IAFAVVMMCRKTGDR
+901 IAFAAVMICRKTGDR
-916 LFDVSDDYR
+916 LFDISDDYR
-925 EQVRSKLKQ
+925 EQVLAKLKQ
-934 SKVPESWISLV
+934 SKVPESWVSLV

-950 LSESESKRVFGD
+950 LSESESKRIFGD

-970 ISS
+970 VNN

>member
-1 MTSPRFLVGIDL
+1 MASPRFLVGIDL

-21 FCEIT
+21 YCEIT
-26 DNLEQSNVTLF
+26 DNLEQSEVSLF

-60 PADGQISPSDLILP
+60 PAVGQISPSDLTLP
-74 WESVRTE
+74 WENEPVS
-81 GDIDNVIVG
+81 GDISNVIVG

-112 SHQAVDRRSEI
+112 SHQAVDRSSDI
-123 LPWAGAADVEK
+123 LPWAGAQDVDK
-134 VSPVTAS
+134 VSPVIAS

-150 SWNYRHP
+150 AWNYRHP
-157 SNKLE
+157 SNRLE

-181 TLEAAEQAGLGKI
+181 TLEAAELAGLKKI

-208 ARHQHTASEELKT
+208 ARHQQTAADELKE

-242 KFDSDELALDRI
+242 SFSSQDELALDRI

-276 QRFSQS
+276 SRFNQS
-282 KKLNAANL
+282 KKLTAASL

-303 LLSANAPD
+303 LLSANAPE

-330 VQLSK
+330 IGLSK

-349 SGFEEVP
+349 SDFSEVP

-378 HIAEFL
+378 HVAEFL
-384 TQHQQVSYAALNRA
+384 TQHQQVARAALGIEDD
-398 NKLNLE
+398 K
-404 SNQDLESNQNL
+404 QN
-415 ESNQYLEN
+415 
-423 GEGTEKPA
+423 A

-445 ELVTERITQLL
+445 ELVTERVTTLL
-456 ENWKGTPITVLD
+456 SDWRGAPVTVLD

-497 AARSYFLHLP
+497 AARSYFLHLQ

-537 LTLGEPVKFNLLTS
+537 LTLGEPVRFNLLTS
-551 THDSFGNTNSGSNA
+551 THDTLTNNTA
-565 SIQNGMMVDVDP
+565 IQNGVMVDVDP
-577 DIFAPLPPYISTLES
+577 DLFAPLPPYITTLEG
-592 EGATLQANQKE
+592 EGAELQANQKE

-618 LKMECVSTEDDSTE
+618 LKMECVSAED
-632 NDSKRWKLEFE
+632 DSKRWELEFE
-643 VRNQQADDQE
+643 VRNKQTDDSEQVKL
-653 NSSFHP
+653 HP
-659 NLEECKTLISRIYSG
+659 KLNECKELIARLYSG
-674 NKKSAEGKEIK
+674 NKKSAESKEIK
-685 TLPKDLER
+685 TLAKDLEK
-693 KLGKREEW
+693 KLGKRDEW
-701 DFATLRQLFDAFS
+701 DFTTLRQLFDTFA

-727 KNWLRLAGFS
+727 KNWLRLAGFAL
-737 MRPGFGDPTD
+737 RPGFGDPTD
-747 SWRIEQIWSLYQ
+747 SWRIEQVWGLYQ
-759 QSIQFKNH
+759 QNIQFKNH
-767 QGWTDWWVFWRRVAG
+767 QGWTDWWVFWRRIAG

-826 ASLENLDVEDKV
+826 ASLEHLEVEDKV
-838 LLATWYLSKA
+838 LLATWFLSKA
-848 MNHNQFEQAHWWA
+848 INHNQFEQAHWWA
-861 LGRLASRTPLYGS
+861 MGRLASRTPLYGS
-874 QHNAIPREQIEQ
+874 QHNVVPREQAEQ
-886 WLPKLLELNWQKEQM
+886 WLPKLLEQNWQKEPM
-901 IAFAVVMMCRKTGDR
+901 IAFAAVMICRKTGDR
-916 LFDVSDDYR
+916 LFDISDDYR
-925 EQVRSKLKQ
+925 EQVLTKLKQ
-934 SKVPESWISLV
+934 SKVPESWVSLV

-950 LSESESKRVFGD
+950 LSESESKRIFGD

-970 ISS
+970 VNN

>member
-1 MTSPRFLVGIDL
+1 MASPRFLVGIDL

-21 FCEIT
+21 YCEIT
-26 DNLEQSNVTLF
+26 DNLEQSEVSLF

-60 PADGQISPSDLILP
+60 PAVGQISPSDLTLP
-74 WESVRTE
+74 WDNEPVA
-81 GDIDNVIVG
+81 GDINNVIVG

-112 SHQAVDRRSEI
+112 SHQAVDRNSDI
-123 LPWAGAADVEK
+123 LPWAGAQDVDK
-134 VSPVTAS
+134 VSPVIAS

-150 SWNYRHP
+150 AWNYRHP

-181 TLEAAEQAGLGKI
+181 TLEAAELAGLKKI

-208 ARHQHTASEELKT
+208 ARHQQTAANELKD

-242 KFDSDELALDRI
+242 KFTHDDLALDRI

-276 QRFSQS
+276 SRFSQN
-282 KKLNAANL
+282 KKLTAASL

-303 LLSANAPD
+303 LLSTSAPD

-330 VQLSK
+330 IALSK

-349 SGFEEVP
+349 SDFSEVP

-378 HIAEFL
+378 HVAEFL
-384 TQHQQVSYAALNRA
+384 TQHQQVSRAALGIEDD
-398 NKLNLE
+398 K
-404 SNQDLESNQNL
+404 QN
-415 ESNQYLEN
+415 
-423 GEGTEKPA
+423 A

-445 ELVTERITQLL
+445 DLVTERVTTLL
-456 ENWKGTPITVLD
+456 SDWRGAPVTVLD

-497 AARSYFLHLP
+497 AARSYFLHLQ

-537 LTLGEPVKFNLLTS
+537 LTLGEPVRFNLLTS
-551 THDSFGNTNSGSNA
+551 THDTLTNNTA
-565 SIQNGMMVDVDP
+565 IQNGVMVDVDP
-577 DIFAPLPPYISTLES
+577 DLFAPLPPYITTLEG
-592 EGATLQANQKE
+592 EGAELQANQKE

-618 LKMECVSTEDDSTE
+618 LKMECVSAED
-632 NDSKRWKLEFE
+632 DSKRWELEFE
-643 VRNQQADDQE
+643 VRNKQTDDSEQVKL
-653 NSSFHP
+653 HP
-659 NLEECKTLISRIYSG
+659 KLNECKELIARLYSG

-685 TLPKDLER
+685 TLAKDLEK
-693 KLGKREEW
+693 KLGKRDEW
-701 DFATLRQLFDAFS
+701 DFTTLRQLFDTFA

-727 KNWLRLAGFS
+727 KNWLRLAGFAL
-737 MRPGFGDPTD
+737 RPGFGDPTD
-747 SWRIEQIWSLYQ
+747 SWRIEQVWGLYQ
-759 QSIQFKNH
+759 QNIQFKNH
-767 QGWTDWWVFWRRVAG
+767 QGWTDWWVFWRRIAG

-813 AQDMGYESMVRLS
+813 AQEMGYESMVRLS
-826 ASLENLDVEDKV
+826 ASLEHLEVEDKV
-838 LLATWYLSKA
+838 LLATWFLSKA
-848 MNHNQFEQAHWWA
+848 INQNQFEQAHWWA
-861 LGRLASRTPLYGS
+861 MGRLASRTPLYGS
-874 QHNAIPREQIEQ
+874 QHNVIPREQAEQ
-886 WLPKLLELNWQKEQM
+886 WLPKLLEQNWLKEPM
-901 IAFAVVMMCRKTGDR
+901 IAFAAVMICRKTGDR
-916 LFDVSDDYR
+916 LFDISDDYR
-925 EQVRSKLKQ
+925 EQVLTKLKQ
-934 SKVPESWISLV
+934 SKVPESWVSLV

-970 ISS
+970 VHH

>member
-1 MTSPRFLVGIDL
+1 MASPRFLVGIDL

-21 FCEIT
+21 YCELT
-26 DNLEQSNVTLF
+26 DNLEQSEVSLF

-60 PADGQISPSDLILP
+60 PAVGQISPSDLTLP
-74 WESVRTE
+74 WENEPVS
-81 GDIDNVIVG
+81 GDIINVIVG

-112 SHQAVDRRSEI
+112 SHQAVDRSSDI
-123 LPWAGAADVEK
+123 LPWAGAQDVDK
-134 VSPVTAS
+134 VSPVIAS

-150 SWNYRHP
+150 AWNYRHP

-181 TLEAAEQAGLGKI
+181 TLEAAELAGLKKI

-208 ARHQHTASEELKT
+208 ARHQQTAADELKE

-242 KFDSDELALDRI
+242 SFSSQDELALDRI

-276 QRFSQS
+276 SRFNQS
-282 KKLNAANL
+282 KKLTAASL

-303 LLSANAPD
+303 LLSANAPE

-330 VQLSK
+330 IGLSK

-349 SGFEEVP
+349 SDFSEVP

-378 HIAEFL
+378 HVAEFL
-384 TQHQQVSYAALNRA
+384 TTHQQVSRAALGIEDD
-398 NKLNLE
+398 K
-404 SNQDLESNQNL
+404 QN
-415 ESNQYLEN
+415 
-423 GEGTEKPA
+423 A

-445 ELVTERITQLL
+445 ELVTERVTTLL
-456 ENWKGTPITVLD
+456 SDWRGAPVTVLD

-497 AARSYFLHLP
+497 AARSYFLHLQ

-537 LTLGEPVKFNLLTS
+537 LTLGEPVRFNLLTS
-551 THDSFGNTNSGSNA
+551 THDTLTNNTA
-565 SIQNGMMVDVDP
+565 IQNGVMVDVDP
-577 DIFAPLPPYISTLES
+577 DLFAPLPPYITTLEG
-592 EGATLQANQKE
+592 EGAELQANQKE

-618 LKMECVSTEDDSTE
+618 LKMECVSAED
-632 NDSKRWKLEFE
+632 DSKRWELEFE
-643 VRNQQADDQE
+643 VRNKQTDDSEQVKL
-653 NSSFHP
+653 HP
-659 NLEECKTLISRIYSG
+659 KLNECKELIARLYSG
-674 NKKSAEGKEIK
+674 NKKSAESKEIK
-685 TLPKDLER
+685 TLAKDLEK
-693 KLGKREEW
+693 KLGKRDEW
-701 DFATLRQLFDAFS
+701 DFTTLRQLFDTFA

-727 KNWLRLAGFS
+727 KNWLRLAGFAL
-737 MRPGFGDPTD
+737 RPGFGDPTD
-747 SWRIEQIWSLYQ
+747 SWRIEQVWGLYQ
-759 QSIQFKNH
+759 QNIQFKNH
-767 QGWTDWWVFWRRVAG
+767 QGWTDWWVFWRRIAG

-790 TILADIAKYLHPG
+790 NILADIAKYLHPG

-813 AQDMGYESMVRLS
+813 AQDMGYESMVRLA
-826 ASLENLDVEDKV
+826 ASLEHLEVEDKV
-838 LLATWYLSKA
+838 LLATWFLSKA
-848 MNHNQFEQAHWWA
+848 INHNQFEQAHWWA
-861 LGRLASRTPLYGS
+861 MGRLASRTPLYGS
-874 QHNAIPREQIEQ
+874 QHNVIPREQAEQ
-886 WLPKLLELNWQKEQM
+886 WLPKLLEQNWQKEPM
-901 IAFAVVMMCRKTGDR
+901 IAFAAVMICRKTGDR
-916 LFDVSDDYR
+916 LFDISDDYR
-925 EQVRSKLKQ
+925 EQVLTKLKQ
-934 SKVPESWISLV
+934 SKVPESWVSLV

-950 LSESESKRVFGD
+950 LSESESKRIFGD

-970 ISS
+970 VNN

>member
-1 MTSPRFLVGIDL
+1 MASRRFLVGIDL

-21 FCEIT
+21 YCEIT
-26 DNLEQSNVTLF
+26 DNLEQSEVSLF

-60 PADGQISPSDLILP
+60 PAVGQISPSDLTLP
-74 WESVRTE
+74 WDNEPVV
-81 GDIDNVIVG
+81 GDINNVIVG

-112 SHQAVDRRSEI
+112 SHQTVDRNSDI
-123 LPWAGAADVEK
+123 LPWAGAQDVDK
-134 VSPVTAS
+134 VSPVIAS

-150 SWNYRHP
+150 AWNYRHP

-181 TLEAAEQAGLGKI
+181 TLEAAELAGLKKI

-208 ARHQHTASEELKT
+208 ARHQQTAADELKD

-242 KFDSDELALDRI
+242 KFTNSDLALDRI

-276 QRFSQS
+276 SRFSQN
-282 KKLNAANL
+282 KKLTAASL

-303 LLSANAPD
+303 LLSTSAPD

-330 VQLSK
+330 IALSK

-349 SGFEEVP
+349 SDFSEVP

-378 HIAEFL
+378 HVAEFL
-384 TQHQQVSYAALNRA
+384 TQHQQVSRAALGIEDD
-398 NKLNLE
+398 K
-404 SNQDLESNQNL
+404 QN
-415 ESNQYLEN
+415 
-423 GEGTEKPA
+423 A

-445 ELVTERITQLL
+445 DLVTERVTTLL
-456 ENWKGTPITVLD
+456 SDWRGAPVTVLD

-497 AARSYFLHLP
+497 AARSYFLHLQ

-537 LTLGEPVKFNLLTS
+537 LTLGEPVRFNLLTS
-551 THDSFGNTNSGSNA
+551 THDTLTNNTA
-565 SIQNGMMVDVDP
+565 IQNGVMVDVDP
-577 DIFAPLPPYISTLES
+577 DLFAPLPPYITTLEG
-592 EGATLQANQKE
+592 EGAELQANQKE

-618 LKMECVSTEDDSTE
+618 LKMECVSAEDDK
-632 NDSKRWKLEFE
+632 KRWELEFE
-643 VRNQQADDQE
+643 VRNKQADDGEEIQL
-653 NSSFHP
+653 HP
-659 NLEECKTLISRIYSG
+659 RLNECKELIARLYSG

-685 TLPKDLER
+685 TLAKDLEK
-693 KLGKREEW
+693 KLGKRDEW
-701 DFATLRQLFDAFS
+701 DFTTLRQLFDTFA

-727 KNWLRLAGFS
+727 KNWLRLAGFAL
-737 MRPGFGDPTD
+737 RPGFGDPTD
-747 SWRIEQIWSLYQ
+747 SWRIEQVWGLYQ
-759 QSIQFKNH
+759 QNIQFKNH
-767 QGWTDWWVFWRRVAG
+767 QGWTDWWVFWRRIAG

-813 AQDMGYESMVRLS
+813 AQEMGYESMVRLS
-826 ASLENLDVEDKV
+826 ASLEHLEVEDKV
-838 LLATWYLSKA
+838 LLATWFLSKA
-848 MNHNQFEQAHWWA
+848 INQNQFEQAHWWA
-861 LGRLASRTPLYGS
+861 MGRLASRTPLYGS
-874 QHNAIPREQIEQ
+874 QHNVIPREQAEQ
-886 WLPKLLELNWQKEQM
+886 WLPKLLEQNWLKEPM
-901 IAFAVVMMCRKTGDR
+901 IAFAAVMICRKTGDR
-916 LFDVSDDYR
+916 LFDISDDYR
-925 EQVRSKLKQ
+925 EQVLTKLKQ
-934 SKVPESWISLV
+934 SKVPESWVSLV

-970 ISS
+970 VHH

>member
-1 MTSPRFLVGIDL
+1 MASPRFLVGIDL

-21 FCEIT
+21 YCEIT
-26 DNLEQSNVTLF
+26 DNLEQSEVSLF

-60 PADGQISPSDLILP
+60 PAVGQISPSDLTLP
-74 WESVRTE
+74 WDNEPVA
-81 GDIDNVIVG
+81 GDINNVIVG

-112 SHQAVDRRSEI
+112 SHQAVDRNSDI
-123 LPWAGAADVEK
+123 LPWAGAQDVDK
-134 VSPVTAS
+134 VSPVIAS

-150 SWNYRHP
+150 AWNYRHP

-181 TLEAAEQAGLGKI
+181 TLEAAELAGLKKI

-208 ARHQHTASEELKT
+208 ARHQQTAADELKD

-242 KFDSDELALDRI
+242 KFTHDDLALDRI

-276 QRFSQS
+276 SRFNQN
-282 KKLNAANL
+282 KKLTAASL

-303 LLSANAPD
+303 LLSASAPD

-330 VQLSK
+330 IALSK

-349 SGFEEVP
+349 SDFSEVP

-378 HIAEFL
+378 HVAEFL
-384 TQHQQVSYAALNRA
+384 TQHQQVSRAALGIEDD
-398 NKLNLE
+398 K
-404 SNQDLESNQNL
+404 QN
-415 ESNQYLEN
+415 
-423 GEGTEKPA
+423 A

-445 ELVTERITQLL
+445 DLVTERVTTLL
-456 ENWKGTPITVLD
+456 SDWRGAPVTVLD

-497 AARSYFLHLP
+497 AARSYFLHLQ

-537 LTLGEPVKFNLLTS
+537 LTLGEPVRFNLLTS
-551 THDSFGNTNSGSNA
+551 THDTLTNNTA
-565 SIQNGMMVDVDP
+565 IQNGVMVDVDP
-577 DIFAPLPPYISTLES
+577 DLFAPLPPYITTLEG
-592 EGATLQANQKE
+592 EGAELQANQKE

-618 LKMECVSTEDDSTE
+618 LKMECVSAEDDK
-632 NDSKRWKLEFE
+632 KRWELEFE
-643 VRNQQADDQE
+643 VRNKQADDGEEIQL
-653 NSSFHP
+653 HP
-659 NLEECKTLISRIYSG
+659 RLNECKELIARLYSG

-685 TLPKDLER
+685 TLAKDLEK
-693 KLGKREEW
+693 KLGKRDEW
-701 DFATLRQLFDAFS
+701 DFTTLRQLFDTFA

-727 KNWLRLAGFS
+727 KNWLRLAGFAL
-737 MRPGFGDPTD
+737 RPGFGDPTD
-747 SWRIEQIWSLYQ
+747 SWRIEQVWGLYQ
-759 QSIQFKNH
+759 QNIQFKNH
-767 QGWTDWWVFWRRVAG
+767 QGWTDWWVFWRRIAG

-813 AQDMGYESMVRLS
+813 AQEMGYESMVRLS
-826 ASLENLDVEDKV
+826 ASLEHLEVEDKV
-838 LLATWYLSKA
+838 LLATWFLSKA
-848 MNHNQFEQAHWWA
+848 INQNQFEQAHWWA
-861 LGRLASRTPLYGS
+861 MGRLASRTPLYGS
-874 QHNAIPREQIEQ
+874 QHNVIPREQAEQ
-886 WLPKLLELNWQKEQM
+886 WLPKLLEQNWLKEPM
-901 IAFAVVMMCRKTGDR
+901 IAFAAVMICRKTGDR
-916 LFDVSDDYR
+916 LFDISDDYR
-925 EQVRSKLKQ
+925 EQVLTKLKQ
-934 SKVPESWISLV
+934 SKVPESWVSLV

-970 ISS
+970 VHH

>member
-1 MTSPRFLVGIDL
+1 MASPRFLVGIDL

-21 FCEIT
+21 YCEIT
-26 DNLEQSNVTLF
+26 DNLEQSEVSLF

-60 PADGQISPSDLILP
+60 PAVGQISPSDLTLP
-74 WESVRTE
+74 WENEPVS
-81 GDIDNVIVG
+81 GDISNVIVG

-112 SHQAVDRRSEI
+112 SHQAVDRSSDI
-123 LPWAGAADVEK
+123 LPWAGAQDVDK
-134 VSPVTAS
+134 VSPVIAS

-150 SWNYRHP
+150 AWNYRHP

-181 TLEAAEQAGLGKI
+181 TLEAAELAGLKKI

-208 ARHQHTASEELKT
+208 ARHQQTAADELKE

-242 KFDSDELALDRI
+242 SFSSQDELALDRI

-276 QRFSQS
+276 SRLSQNKGEQS
-282 KKLNAANL
+282 KKLTAASL

-303 LLSANAPD
+303 LLSARAPE

-330 VQLSK
+330 IGLSK

-349 SGFEEVP
+349 SDFSEVP

-378 HIAEFL
+378 HVAEFL
-384 TQHQQVSYAALNRA
+384 TTHQQVARAALGIEDD
-398 NKLNLE
+398 K
-404 SNQDLESNQNL
+404 QN
-415 ESNQYLEN
+415 
-423 GEGTEKPA
+423 A

-445 ELVTERITQLL
+445 ELVTERVTTLL
-456 ENWKGTPITVLD
+456 SDWRGAPVTVLD

-497 AARSYFLHLP
+497 AARSYFLHLQ

-537 LTLGEPVKFNLLTS
+537 LTLGEPVRFNLLTS
-551 THDSFGNTNSGSNA
+551 THDTLTNNT
-565 SIQNGMMVDVDP
+565 SIQNGVMVDVDP
-577 DIFAPLPPYISTLES
+577 DLFAPLPPYITTLEG
-592 EGATLQANQKE
+592 EGAELQANQKE

-618 LKMECVSTEDDSTE
+618 LKMECVSAED
-632 NDSKRWKLEFE
+632 DSKRWELEFE
-643 VRNQQADDQE
+643 VRNKQTDDSEQVKL
-653 NSSFHP
+653 HP
-659 NLEECKTLISRIYSG
+659 KLNECKELIARLYSG
-674 NKKSAEGKEIK
+674 NKKSAESKEIK
-685 TLPKDLER
+685 TLAKDLEK
-693 KLGKREEW
+693 KLGKRDEW
-701 DFATLRQLFDAFS
+701 DFTTLRQLFDTFA

-727 KNWLRLAGFS
+727 KNWLRLAGFAL
-737 MRPGFGDPTD
+737 RPGFGDPTD
-747 SWRIEQIWSLYQ
+747 SWRIEQVWGLYQ
-759 QSIQFKNH
+759 QNIQFKNH
-767 QGWTDWWVFWRRVAG
+767 QGWTDWWVFWRRIAG

-826 ASLENLDVEDKV
+826 ASLEHLEVEDKV
-838 LLATWYLSKA
+838 LLATWFLSKA
-848 MNHNQFEQAHWWA
+848 INHNQFEQAHWWA
-861 LGRLASRTPLYGS
+861 MGRLASRTPLYGS
-874 QHNAIPREQIEQ
+874 QHNVVPREQAEQ
-886 WLPKLLELNWQKEQM
+886 WLPKLLEQNWQKEPM
-901 IAFAVVMMCRKTGDR
+901 IAFAAVMICRKTGDR
-916 LFDVSDDYR
+916 LFDISDDYR
-925 EQVRSKLKQ
+925 EQVLAKLKQ
-934 SKVPESWISLV
+934 SKVPESWVSLV

-950 LSESESKRVFGD
+950 LSESESKRIFGD

-970 ISS
+970 VNN

>member
-1 MTSPRFLVGIDL
+1 MASPRFLVGIDL

-21 FCEIT
+21 YCEIT
-26 DNLEQSNVTLF
+26 DNLEQSEVSLF

-60 PADGQISPSDLILP
+60 PAVGQISPSDLTLP
-74 WESVRTE
+74 WDNEPVA
-81 GDIDNVIVG
+81 GDINNVIVG

-112 SHQAVDRRSEI
+112 SHQAVDRNSDI
-123 LPWAGAADVEK
+123 LPWAGAQDVDK
-134 VSPVTAS
+134 VSPVIAS

-150 SWNYRHP
+150 AWNYRHP

-181 TLEAAEQAGLGKI
+181 TLEAAELAGLKKI

-208 ARHQHTASEELKT
+208 ARHQQTAADELKD

-242 KFDSDELALDRI
+242 KFTHDDLALDRI

-276 QRFSQS
+276 SRFNQN
-282 KKLNAANL
+282 KKLTAASL

-303 LLSANAPD
+303 LLSTSAPD

-316 MLGSGSKLLGGTKS
+316 MLGSGSKLLRGTKS
-330 VQLSK
+330 IALSK

-349 SGFEEVP
+349 SDFSEVP

-378 HIAEFL
+378 HVAEFL
-384 TQHQQVSYAALNRA
+384 TQHQQVARAALGIEDD
-398 NKLNLE
+398 K
-404 SNQDLESNQNL
+404 QN
-415 ESNQYLEN
+415 
-423 GEGTEKPA
+423 A

-445 ELVTERITQLL
+445 DLVTERVTTLL
-456 ENWKGTPITVLD
+456 SDWRGAPVTVLD

-497 AARSYFLHLP
+497 AARSYFLHLQ

-537 LTLGEPVKFNLLTS
+537 LTLGEPVRFNLLTS
-551 THDSFGNTNSGSNA
+551 THDTLTNNTA
-565 SIQNGMMVDVDP
+565 IQNGVMVDVDP
-577 DIFAPLPPYISTLES
+577 DLFAPLPPYITTLEG
-592 EGATLQANQKE
+592 EGAELQANQKE

-618 LKMECVSTEDDSTE
+618 LKMECVSAED
-632 NDSKRWKLEFE
+632 DSKRWELEFE
-643 VRNQQADDQE
+643 VRNKQTDDIEQVKL
-653 NSSFHP
+653 HP
-659 NLEECKTLISRIYSG
+659 KLNECKELIARLYSG
-674 NKKSAEGKEIK
+674 NKKSAEGNEIK
-685 TLPKDLER
+685 TLAKDLEK
-693 KLGKREEW
+693 KLGKRDEW
-701 DFATLRQLFDAFS
+701 DFTTLRQLFDTFA

-727 KNWLRLAGFS
+727 KNWLRLAGFAL
-737 MRPGFGDPTD
+737 RPGFGDPTD
-747 SWRIEQIWSLYQ
+747 SWRIEQVWGLYQ
-759 QSIQFKNH
+759 QNIQFKNH
-767 QGWTDWWVFWRRVAG
+767 QGWTDWWVFWRRIAG

-813 AQDMGYESMVRLS
+813 AQEMGYESMVRLS
-826 ASLENLDVEDKV
+826 ASLEHLEVEDKV
-838 LLATWYLSKA
+838 LLATWFLSKA
-848 MNHNQFEQAHWWA
+848 INQNQFEQAHWWA
-861 LGRLASRTPLYGS
+861 MGRLASRTPLYGS
-874 QHNAIPREQIEQ
+874 QHNVIPREQAEQ
-886 WLPKLLELNWQKEQM
+886 WLPKLLEQNWLKEPM
-901 IAFAVVMMCRKTGDR
+901 IAFAAVMICRKTGDR
-916 LFDVSDDYR
+916 LFDISDDYR
-925 EQVRSKLKQ
+925 EQVLTKLKQ
-934 SKVPESWISLV
+934 SKVPESWVSLV

-970 ISS
+970 VHH

>member
-1 MTSPRFLVGIDL
+1 MASPRFLVGIDL

-21 FCEIT
+21 YCEIT
-26 DNLEQSNVTLF
+26 DNLEQSEVSLF

-60 PADGQISPSDLILP
+60 PAVGQIFPSDLTLP
-74 WESVRTE
+74 WENEPVS
-81 GDIDNVIVG
+81 GDISNVIVG

-112 SHQAVDRRSEI
+112 SHQAVDRSSDI
-123 LPWAGAADVEK
+123 LPWAGAQDVDK
-134 VSPVTAS
+134 VSPVIAS

-150 SWNYRHP
+150 AWNYRHP

-181 TLEAAEQAGLGKI
+181 TLEAAGLAGLKKI

-208 ARHQHTASEELKT
+208 ARHQQTAADELKE

-242 KFDSDELALDRI
+242 KFTSEDLALDRI

-276 QRFSQS
+276 SRFNQS
-282 KKLNAANL
+282 KKLTAASL

-303 LLSANAPD
+303 LLSASAPD

-330 VQLSK
+330 IALSK

-349 SGFEEVP
+349 SDFSDVP

-378 HIAEFL
+378 HVAEFL
-384 TQHQQVSYAALNRA
+384 TQHQQVARAALGIEDD
-398 NKLNLE
+398 K
-404 SNQDLESNQNL
+404 QN
-415 ESNQYLEN
+415 
-423 GEGTEKPA
+423 A
-431 IPVGLLLNGGVFNS
+431 IPVGVLLNGGVFNS
-445 ELVTERITQLL
+445 DLVTERVTALL
-456 ENWKGTPITVLD
+456 SDWRGAPVTVLD

-497 AARSYFLHLP
+497 AARSYFLHLQ

-537 LTLGEPVKFNLLTS
+537 LTLGEPVRFNLLTS
-551 THDSFGNTNSGSNA
+551 THDTLTNNTA
-565 SIQNGMMVDVDP
+565 IQNGVMVDVDP
-577 DIFAPLPPYISTLES
+577 DLFAPLPPYITTLEG
-592 EGATLQANQKE
+592 EGAELQANQKE

-618 LKMECVSTEDDSTE
+618 LKMECVSAEDD
-632 NDSKRWKLEFE
+632 NKRWELEFE
-643 VRNQQADDQE
+643 VRNKQTDDSEQVKL
-653 NSSFHP
+653 HP
-659 NLEECKTLISRIYSG
+659 KLNECKELIARLYSG

-685 TLPKDLER
+685 TLAKDLEK
-693 KLGKREEW
+693 KLGKRDEW
-701 DFATLRQLFDAFS
+701 DFTTLRQLFDTFA

-727 KNWLRLAGFS
+727 KNWLRLAGFAL
-737 MRPGFGDPTD
+737 RPGFGDPTD
-747 SWRIEQIWSLYQ
+747 SWRIEQVWGLYQ
-759 QSIQFKNH
+759 QNIQFKNH
-767 QGWTDWWVFWRRVAG
+767 QGWTDWWVFWRRIAG

-826 ASLENLDVEDKV
+826 ASLEHLEVEDKV
-838 LLATWYLSKA
+838 LLATWFLSKA
-848 MNHNQFEQAHWWA
+848 INQNQFEQAHWWA
-861 LGRLASRTPLYGS
+861 MGRLASRTPLYGS
-874 QHNAIPREQIEQ
+874 QHNVVPREQAEQ
-886 WLPKLLELNWQKEQM
+886 WLPKLLEQNWQKEPM
-901 IAFAVVMMCRKTGDR
+901 IAFAAVMICRKTGDR
-916 LFDVSDDYR
+916 LFDISDDYR
-925 EQVRSKLKQ
+925 EQILAKLKQ
-934 SKVPESWISLV
+934 SKVPESWVSLV

-950 LSESESKRVFGD
+950 LSESESKRIFGD

-970 ISS
+970 VHH

>member
-1 MTSPRFLVGIDL
+1 MASPRFLVGIDL

-26 DNLEQSNVTLF
+26 DDLQQSKVSLF

-60 PADGQISPSDLILP
+60 PAEGQISPNDLTLP
-74 WESVRTE
+74 WDNQPVE
-81 GDIDNVIVG
+81 GDIKHLIVG

-112 SHQAVDRRSEI
+112 SHQAVDRNSDI
-123 LPWAGAADVEK
+123 LPWAGASDVDK
-134 VSPVTAS
+134 VSPVIAS

-150 SWNYRHP
+150 AWNYRNP

-162 DQDVVVTVPASFD
+162 DQEVVVTVPASFD

-181 TLEAAEQAGLGKI
+181 TLEAAQLAGLHKI

-208 ARHQHTASEELKT
+208 ARHQQTAADELKD

-242 KFDSDELALDRI
+242 KFNQDELALDRI

-276 QRFSQS
+276 SRFSQS
-282 KKLNAANL
+282 KKLNAASL
-290 TKLIQQTRKAKEN
+290 TKLIQQTRKAKEQ
-303 LLSANAPD
+303 LLSSGAPD

-330 VQLSK
+330 IGLTK

-349 SGFEEVP
+349 SDFSQTP

-378 HIAEFL
+378 HVAEFL
-384 TQHQQVSYAALNRA
+384 GLHQQVSYAALGQ
-398 NKLNLE
+398 E
-404 SNQDLESNQNL
+404 DTS
-415 ESNQYLEN
+415 
-423 GEGTEKPA
+423 KPA
-431 IPVGLLLNGGVFNS
+431 IPVGILLNGGVFNS
-445 ELVTERITQLL
+445 DLVTERVTQLL
-456 ENWKGTPITVLD
+456 GNWRGAPVTVLD

-497 AARSYFLHLP
+497 AARSYFLHLQ

-537 LTLGEPVKFNLLTS
+537 LTLGEPVRFNLLTS
-551 THDSFGNTNSGSNA
+551 THDTLTNDA
-565 SIQNGMMVDVDP
+565 QIQNGVIVDVDP
-577 DIFAPLPPYISTLES
+577 DVFAPLPPYISTLEG
-592 EGATLQANQKE
+592 EGAELQANQKE

-618 LKMECVSTEDDSTE
+618 LKMECVSVDD
-632 NDSKRWKLEFE
+632 DAKRWALEFE
-643 VRNQQADDQE
+643 VRNQKAEQGE
-653 NSSFHP
+653 EEMLSP
-659 NLEECKTLISRIYSG
+659 RLTECKELITRIYSG
-674 NKKSAEGKEIK
+674 NKKSADSKEIK
-685 TLPKDLER
+685 TLAKDLEK
-693 KLGKREEW
+693 KLGKRDEW
-701 DFATLRQLFDAFS
+701 DFATLRHLFDAFA

-737 MRPGFGDPTD
+737 LRPGFGDATD
-747 SWRIEQIWSLYQ
+747 SWRIEQVWGLYQ
-759 QSIQFKNH
+759 QNIQFKNH
-767 QGWTDWWVFWRRVAG
+767 QGWTDWWVFWRRIAG
-782 GLSQEQQE
+782 GLNQEQQE

-813 AQDMGYESMVRLS
+813 AQEMGYESMVRLA
-826 ASLENLDVEDKV
+826 ASLEHLEVEDKV
-838 LLATWYLSKA
+838 LLSSWFLNKA
-848 MNHNQFEQAHWWA
+848 LNFNQFEQAHWWA

-874 QHNAIPREQIEQ
+874 QHNVIPREQAEQ
-886 WLPKLLELNWQKEQM
+886 WLPKLLDKNWQKEPM
-901 IAFAVVMMCRKTGDR
+901 IAFAAVMICRKTGDR
-916 LFDVSDDYR
+916 LFDISDEFR
-925 EQVRSKLKQ
+925 VHVLEKLKQ
-934 SKVPESWISLV
+934 SKVSPSWVTLV
-945 EEVKE
+945 EEVSE
-950 LSESESKRVFGD
+950 LSESESRRVFGD

-970 ISS
+970 VNH